1 MATEESLELE
11 IEASAKKA
19 NAALDSLIK
28 KLGAVSSA
36 IGGVDT
42 SALGNFAKNING
54 IAKNGGL
61 KDAKAAIDGIDK
73 SVKNLGKRK
82 TKVNVDTKTGMAAIS
97 ALQEKFSEI
106 GKDAK
111 FDGST
116 VQLQKEYD
124 KLSAKLDNLAEK
136 EKKAL
141 ATGSASTGKSSFVNM
156 QYDIAETINKMD
168 ALSKKMKE
176 MATSQKQI
184 QINRSDNGGL
194 KDTKASQPKTS
205 YIPKSAVGYSDSLMQ
220 TIEETKKAEKSAN
233 EYGDALNNAKQRLKE
248 LSSQG
253 YSAGDKEWNDAYLA
267 VEKLN
272 KKVNDYKEELKS
284 GLNPNLDGISRYTA
298 MVQDAKSYL
307 SSVEQS
313 GLGMGTSEWDTAY
326 MALAKVTDEAKRYKA
341 ALNQKAK
348 GITTDITETDS
359 LDAKVSKLR
368 ANLKKM
374 QSAGIGF
381 GNEGFDKSYQELVKA
396 ESELKTYKKT
406 LNDTGKDA
414 GSFQKRMIASFS
426 NIGKNIKASSASI
439 GSFFSKIKSGFSSQ
453 RKLSSGFGGIASK
466 LTKLVIGVNAAK
478 GAFNGLKSAMDYS
491 SNLTEVQNVV
501 DVGFGKYKSKIED
514 LAKTSIQDY
523 GMSELTAKQI
533 AGRFQ
538 AMGTAVGFSQKK
550 MSGMSVELT
559 KLSADM
565 ASFYNE
571 DQEKV
576 AKSLQ
581 SVFTGTTM
589 PLRKYGID
597 LTQATL
603 QEWAHK
609 QGIDANI
616 KSMSQ
621 AEKTMLRY
629 QYVISQTGAAQG
641 DFARTSNTWANQT
654 RMLKQNFQQLGSTIG
669 QIAINAFKPFVK
681 AMNGTLVQLDKF
693 AKSARDA
700 LGKIF
705 GWEYEEGGGV
715 TQTYKDDM
723 EDAADG
729 ANDTADAT
737 KKATKA
743 QKEFNKQLQ
752 GFDRL
757 NNLTSSKSK
766 DNDGTGK
773 GSGTSVGELSNI
785 GSGSGGK
792 WKQKDSIFKKFESD
806 IDTLEKLGKKIS
818 TTLSKAMEDIDW
830 KSIYQKA
837 AGFGTGLASFLNG
850 LFAGDEGARLFSNLG
865 KTIANSLNTALTG
878 LNSFATTF
886 KWDEFGRNL
895 GLGINGFFTSWNAGL
910 TASTFNNF
918 VNGILNSMIS
928 AINRTDWSLIAKRIG
943 QLISDIDASGI
954 GENFGKL
961 VDSIVNA
968 IYTLVSKKQTW
979 KDLGTKI
986 SDGINGFFKG
996 FGKSGW
1002 KKLGK
1007 SISSTFSGIATTLT
1021 TALDGVDWKNIGQ
1034 CIGNFLSGIDF
1045 RKVALDFGKLAIA
1058 IGKAI
1063 GKAIKGS
1070 METAPIETAIIGII
1084 ATLKF
1089 TGLGKIAFKTLSKK
1103 IMKKIAESVGAE
1115 TVTVKAI
1122 TTAIG
1127 GSIGTAFKAVPTL
1140 LTSDA
1145 TLLGAGTALE
1155 IGATIFTAVLA
1166 GLAAAFAGFH
1176 LGKWIGDKL
1185 VSDDMKQYKYD
1196 FKFKDLFT
1204 YDPKEWA
1211 QGIKDWWGDVTGK
1224 NETEGGAGHSFDVKY
1239 KVDTSAINKAD
1250 KSLKKTRTV
1259 TTKLKAEKAPDF
1271 VDGYKKY
1278 FQLQNKTIKANLK
1291 MIGDIEKL
1299 REMSKNP
1306 LLTDK
1311 GKANAIK
1318 KTVELEVKLKQK
1330 NGKALQIDESTL
1342 NVLNNISKKADGG
1355 IFSGGKWR
1363 SIKGYANGGS
1373 PEMGQLFRA
1382 REAGPELVGTINRHT
1397 AVMNNDQI
1405 VASVS
1410 DGVFNAL
1417 NPVLTKMVVA
1427 INKMNSAGKGQAL
1440 YVEGVSDG
1448 DIVRITTDAN
1458 EKFKKTNG
1466 RPLYA

>member
-82 TKVNVDTKTGMAAIS
+82 TKVNVDTKTGMSAIS

-111 FDGST
+111 FEGST
-116 VQLQKEYD
+116 VQLQKEYE
-124 KLSAKLDNLAEK
+124 KLSAKLDNLSEK

-168 ALSKKMKE
+168 VLSKKMKE

-184 QINRSDNGGL
+184 QINRSDNGGI
-194 KDTKASQPKTS
+194 KDTKSAQPKTS

-220 TIEETKKAEKSAN
+220 TIEETKKAEKSTN

-272 KKVNDYKEELKS
+272 KKVSDYKEELKT

-307 SSVEQS
+307 ASVEQS
-313 GLGMGTSEWDTAY
+313 GLGMGTSEWDAAY
-326 MALAKVTDEAKRYKA
+326 MTLTKVTDEAKRYKA

-348 GITTDITETDS
+348 GITTDIAETDS
-359 LDAKVSKLR
+359 LDAKVRKLR

-406 LNDTGKDA
+406 LNETGKDA
-414 GSFQKRMIASFS
+414 GTFQSRMIAAFS

-439 GSFFSKIKSGFSSQ
+439 GSFFARMKSGFSSQ

-576 AKSLQ
+576 AKSMQ
-581 SVFTGTTM
+581 SVFTGTTQ

-681 AMNGTLVQLDKF
+681 AMNSTLVQLDKF

-715 TQTYKDDM
+715 TQNYKDDM

-757 NNLTSSKSK
+757 NNLTSSKGK
-766 DNDGTGK
+766 DNDGTGN

-850 LFAGDEGARLFSNLG
+850 LFAGGEGARLFSDLG
-865 KTIANSLNTALTG
+865 STIANSLNTVLIG

-886 KWDEFGRNL
+886 SWDEFGRNL
-895 GLGINGFFTSWNAGL
+895 GIGINGFFTTWDAGL
-910 TASTFNNF
+910 TADTFNNMA
-918 VNGILNSMIS
+918 NGVLTAMTSALNRIHW
-928 AINRTDWSLIAKRIG
+928 DLIAKRIG
-943 QLISDIDASGI
+943 ELIKGIDTKGI

-961 VDSIVNA
+961 VNSMVNA
-968 IYTLVSKKQTW
+968 LYTLVSNKETW

-986 SDGINGFFKG
+986 GDGINGFFKG
-996 FGKSGW
+996 FKKSGW

-1007 SISSTFSGIATTLT
+1007 TISNTFSGFSTTIT
-1021 TALDGVDWKNIGQ
+1021 TALNTVDWEYVGQ
-1034 CIGNFLSGIDF
+1034 CIGDFLSGIDF
-1045 RKVALDFGKLAIA
+1045 GKVAIDLAKLALA

-1063 GKAIKGS
+1063 AKAIKGS
-1070 METAPIETAIIGII
+1070 METAPIETSIIGVLAI
-1084 ATLKF
+1084 LKF
-1089 TGLGKIAFKTLSKK
+1089 TGLGKEIFKTLATKV
-1103 IMKKIAESVGAE
+1103 MTKIAEAIGVESVGVGTIAKAAAKGIG
-1115 TVTVKAI
+1115 KAI
-1122 TTAIG
+1122 LKVPSVIG
-1127 GSIGTAFKAVPTL
+1127 SFISSG
-1140 LTSDA
+1140 
-1145 TLLGAGTALE
+1145 
-1155 IGATIFTAVLA
+1155 
-1166 GLAAAFAGFH
+1166 AAATAASIFASVAAAVGAAFLGWN
-1176 LGKWIGDKL
+1176 LGKLIGDAIM
-1185 VSDDMKQYKYD
+1185 SDEQKKYAYK

-1204 YDPKEWA
+1204 YDPEEWKQGLADWWVDVEDYWGNKTLKVKTKFEATKEKVAGWWSNV
-1211 QGIKDWWGDVTGK
+1211 KDWWGDKAISVKSTLATKASEISKWWK
-1224 NETEGGAGHSFDVKY
+1224 NVK
-1239 KVDTSAINKAD
+1239 DWW
-1250 KSLKKTRTV
+1250 
-1259 TTKLKAEKAPDF
+1259 
-1271 VDGYKKY
+1271 
-1278 FQLQNKTIKANLK
+1278 
-1291 MIGDIEKL
+1291 GD
-1299 REMSKNP
+1299 
-1306 LLTDK
+1306 
-1311 GKANAIK
+1311 
-1318 KTVELEVKLKQK
+1318 
-1330 NGKALQIDESTL
+1330 KALKIKSIFSMDTLKSGL
-1342 NVLNNISKKADGG
+1342 NVLIRWINSKIIDNLNKISLKLPKAL
-1355 IFSGGKWR
+1355 GGKTLGFN
-1363 SIKGYANGGS
+1363 INHIATFETGGT
-1373 PEMGQLFRA
+1373 PKMGELFYA
-1382 REAGPELVGTINRHT
+1382 RENGKPELVGRQGRQTKVI
-1397 AVMNNDQI
+1397 NNDQI
-1405 VASVS
+1405 IASTSKGVADAVYN
-1410 DGVFNAL
+1410 VMT
-1417 NPVLTKMVVA
+1417 PVLTSLVVA
-1427 INKMNSAGKGQAL
+1427 INKMNSGNGQAL
-1440 YVEGVSDG
+1440 YVEGVSNG

-1458 EKFKKTNG
+1458 ERFKKTNG

>member
-82 TKVNVDTKTGMAAIS
+82 TKVNVDTKTGMSAIS

-111 FDGST
+111 FEGST
-116 VQLQKEYD
+116 VQLQKEYE
-124 KLSAKLDNLAEK
+124 KLSAKLDNLSEK

-168 ALSKKMKE
+168 VLSKKMKE

-184 QINRSDNGGL
+184 QINRSDNGGI
-194 KDTKASQPKTS
+194 KDTKSAQPKTS

-220 TIEETKKAEKSAN
+220 TIEETKKAEKSTN

-272 KKVNDYKEELKS
+272 KKVSDYKEELKT

-307 SSVEQS
+307 ASVEQS
-313 GLGMGTSEWDTAY
+313 GLGMGTSEWDAAY
-326 MALAKVTDEAKRYKA
+326 MTLTKVTDEAKRYKA

-348 GITTDITETDS
+348 GITTDIAETDS
-359 LDAKVSKLR
+359 LDAKVRKLR

-396 ESELKTYKKT
+396 KSELKTYKKT
-406 LNDTGKDA
+406 LNETGKDA
-414 GSFQKRMIASFS
+414 GTFQSRMIAAFS

-439 GSFFSKIKSGFSSQ
+439 GSFFARMKSGFSSQ

-576 AKSLQ
+576 AKSMQ
-581 SVFTGTTM
+581 SVFTGTTQ

-681 AMNGTLVQLDKF
+681 AMNSTLVQLDKF

-715 TQTYKDDM
+715 TQNYKDDM

-757 NNLTSSKSK
+757 NNLTSSKGK
-766 DNDGTGK
+766 DNDGTGN

-850 LFAGDEGARLFSNLG
+850 LFAGGEGARLFSDLG
-865 KTIANSLNTALTG
+865 STIANSLNTVLIG

-886 KWDEFGRNL
+886 SWDEFGRNL
-895 GLGINGFFTSWNAGL
+895 GIGINGFFTTWDAGL
-910 TASTFNNF
+910 TADTFNNMA
-918 VNGILNSMIS
+918 NGVLTAMTSALNRIHW
-928 AINRTDWSLIAKRIG
+928 DLIAKRIG
-943 QLISDIDASGI
+943 ELIKGIDTKGI

-961 VDSIVNA
+961 VNSMVNA
-968 IYTLVSKKQTW
+968 LYTLVSNKETW

-986 SDGINGFFKG
+986 GDGINGFFKG
-996 FGKSGW
+996 FKKSGW

-1007 SISSTFSGIATTLT
+1007 TISNTFSGFSTTIT
-1021 TALDGVDWKNIGQ
+1021 TALNTVDWEYVGQ
-1034 CIGNFLSGIDF
+1034 CIGDFLSGIDF
-1045 RKVALDFGKLAIA
+1045 GKVAIDLAKLALA

-1063 GKAIKGS
+1063 AKAIKGS
-1070 METAPIETAIIGII
+1070 METAPIETSIIGVLAI
-1084 ATLKF
+1084 LKF
-1089 TGLGKIAFKTLSKK
+1089 TGLGKEIFKTLATKV
-1103 IMKKIAESVGAE
+1103 MTKIAEAIGVESVGVGTIAKAAAKGIG
-1115 TVTVKAI
+1115 KAI
-1122 TTAIG
+1122 LKVPSVIG
-1127 GSIGTAFKAVPTL
+1127 SFISSG
-1140 LTSDA
+1140 
-1145 TLLGAGTALE
+1145 
-1155 IGATIFTAVLA
+1155 
-1166 GLAAAFAGFH
+1166 AAATAASIFASVAAAVGAAFLGWN
-1176 LGKWIGDKL
+1176 LGKLIGDAIM
-1185 VSDDMKQYKYD
+1185 SDEQKKYAYK

-1204 YDPKEWA
+1204 YDPEEWKQGLADWWVDVEDYWGNKTLKVKTKFEATKEKVAGWWSNV
-1211 QGIKDWWGDVTGK
+1211 KDWWGDKAISVKSTLATKASEISKWWK
-1224 NETEGGAGHSFDVKY
+1224 NVK
-1239 KVDTSAINKAD
+1239 DWW
-1250 KSLKKTRTV
+1250 
-1259 TTKLKAEKAPDF
+1259 
-1271 VDGYKKY
+1271 
-1278 FQLQNKTIKANLK
+1278 
-1291 MIGDIEKL
+1291 GD
-1299 REMSKNP
+1299 
-1306 LLTDK
+1306 
-1311 GKANAIK
+1311 
-1318 KTVELEVKLKQK
+1318 
-1330 NGKALQIDESTL
+1330 KALKIKSIFSMDTLKSGL
-1342 NVLNNISKKADGG
+1342 NVLIRWINSKIIDNLNKISLKLPKAL
-1355 IFSGGKWR
+1355 GGKTLGFN
-1363 SIKGYANGGS
+1363 INHIATFETGGT
-1373 PEMGQLFRA
+1373 PKMGELFYA
-1382 REAGPELVGTINRHT
+1382 RENGKPELVGRQGRQTKVI
-1397 AVMNNDQI
+1397 NNDQI
-1405 VASVS
+1405 IASTSKGVADAVYN
-1410 DGVFNAL
+1410 VMT
-1417 NPVLTKMVVA
+1417 PVLTSLVVA
-1427 INKMNSAGKGQAL
+1427 INKMNSGNGQAL
-1440 YVEGVSDG
+1440 YVEGVSNG

-1458 EKFKKTNG
+1458 ERFKKTNG

>member
-82 TKVNVDTKTGMAAIS
+82 TKVNVDTKTGMSAIS

-111 FDGST
+111 FEGST
-116 VQLQKEYD
+116 VQLQKEYE
-124 KLSAKLDNLAEK
+124 KLSAKLDNLSEK

-168 ALSKKMKE
+168 VLSKKMKE

-184 QINRSDNGGL
+184 QINRSDNGGI
-194 KDTKASQPKTS
+194 KDTKSAQPKTS

-220 TIEETKKAEKSAN
+220 TIEETKKAEKSTN

-272 KKVNDYKEELKS
+272 KKVSDYKEELKT

-307 SSVEQS
+307 ASVEQS
-313 GLGMGTSEWDTAY
+313 GLGMGTSEWDAAY
-326 MALAKVTDEAKRYKA
+326 MTLTKVTDEAKRYKA

-348 GITTDITETDS
+348 GITTDIAETDS
-359 LDAKVSKLR
+359 LDAKVRKLR

-406 LNDTGKDA
+406 LNETGKDA
-414 GSFQKRMIASFS
+414 GTFQSRMIAAFS

-439 GSFFSKIKSGFSSQ
+439 GSFFARMKSGFSSQ

-576 AKSLQ
+576 AKSMQ
-581 SVFTGTTM
+581 SVFTGTTQ

-681 AMNGTLVQLDKF
+681 AMNSTLVQLDKF

-715 TQTYKDDM
+715 TQNYKDDM

-757 NNLTSSKSK
+757 NNLTSSKGK
-766 DNDGTGK
+766 DNDGTGN

-850 LFAGDEGARLFSNLG
+850 LFAGGEGARLFSDLG
-865 KTIANSLNTALTG
+865 STIANSLNTVLTG

-886 KWDEFGRNL
+886 SWGEFGRNL
-895 GLGINGFFTSWNAGL
+895 GIGINGFFTTWDAGL
-910 TASTFNNF
+910 TADTFNNMA
-918 VNGILNSMIS
+918 NGVLTAITSALNRIHW
-928 AINRTDWSLIAKRIG
+928 DLIAKRIG
-943 QLISDIDASGI
+943 ELIKGIDTKGI

-961 VDSIVNA
+961 VNSMVNA
-968 IYTLVSKKQTW
+968 LYTLVSNKETW

-986 SDGINGFFKG
+986 GDGINGFFKG

-1007 SISSTFSGIATTLT
+1007 TISNTFSGFVTTIT
-1021 TALDGVDWKNIGQ
+1021 TALNTVDWDYVGQ
-1034 CIGNFLSGIDF
+1034 CIGDFLSGIDF
-1045 RKVALDFGKLAIA
+1045 GKVAIDLAKLALA

-1063 GKAIKGS
+1063 AKAIKGS
-1070 METAPIETAIIGII
+1070 METAPIETSIIGIFGI
-1084 ATLKF
+1084 LKF
-1089 TGLGKIAFKTLSKK
+1089 TGLGKTIFKTLATKV
-1103 IMKKIAESVGAE
+1103 MTKIAEAIGVESVGVGTIAKAAAKGIG
-1115 TVTVKAI
+1115 KAI
-1122 TTAIG
+1122 TKVPSVIGTFISSGAAATAASILASVAAAVGAAFVGWNIGKAIG
-1127 GSIGTAFKAVPTL
+1127 EAIM
-1140 LTSDA
+1140 SDEQKKYA
-1145 TLLGAGTALE
+1145 
-1155 IGATIFTAVLA
+1155 
-1166 GLAAAFAGFH
+1166 
-1176 LGKWIGDKL
+1176 
-1185 VSDDMKQYKYD
+1185 YK

-1204 YDPKEWA
+1204 YSPEEWKQGLADWWVDVEDYWGKKTLKVKTKFEATKEKVAGWWSNV
-1211 QGIKDWWGDVTGK
+1211 KDWWGDKAVSVKSKLSTKASEISKWWK
-1224 NETEGGAGHSFDVKY
+1224 NVKDWWGD
-1239 KVDTSAINKAD
+1239 KALKIKSIFSMDTLKSGINALIRWINSKIID
-1250 KSLKKTRTV
+1250 NLNKISLKLPKALGGKTLGFNINHIATFENGG
-1259 TTKLKAEKAPDF
+1259 TP
-1271 VDGYKKY
+1271 
-1278 FQLQNKTIKANLK
+1278 K
-1291 MIGDIEKL
+1291 MGEL
-1299 REMSKNP
+1299 FYARE
-1306 LLTDK
+1306 
-1311 GKANAIK
+1311 
-1318 KTVELEVKLKQK
+1318 
-1330 NGKALQIDESTL
+1330 NGK
-1342 NVLNNISKKADGG
+1342 
-1355 IFSGGKWR
+1355 
-1363 SIKGYANGGS
+1363 
-1373 PEMGQLFRA
+1373 
-1382 REAGPELVGTINRHT
+1382 PELVGRQGNRT
-1397 AVMNNDQI
+1397 KVINNDQI
-1405 VASVS
+1405 IASTSKGVADAVYN
-1410 DGVFNAL
+1410 VMT
-1417 NPVLTKMVVA
+1417 PVLTSLVVA
-1427 INKMNSAGKGQAL
+1427 INKMNSGNGQAL

-1458 EKFKKTNG
+1458 ERFKKSNG

>member
-61 KDAKAAIDGIDK
+61 KDTKAAIDGIDK

-124 KLSAKLDNLAEK
+124 KLSTKLDNLAEK

-141 ATGSASTGKSSFVNM
+141 ATGSASTGKSSFVNL

-168 ALSKKMKE
+168 ALSRKMKE

-194 KDTKASQPKTS
+194 KDTKAAQPKTS

-267 VEKLN
+267 VEKLD
-272 KKVNDYKEELKS
+272 KKVSDYKEELKT

-307 SSVEQS
+307 ASVEQS

-414 GSFQKRMIASFS
+414 GSFQKRMIAAFS

-439 GSFFSKIKSGFSSQ
+439 GSFFSRIKNGFSSQ

-681 AMNGTLVQLDKF
+681 AMNSTLVQLDKF

-705 GWEYEEGGGV
+705 GWEYKEGGGV
-715 TQTYKDDM
+715 TQNYKDDM

-757 NNLTSSKSK
+757 NNLTSSKGK
-766 DNDGTGK
+766 DNDGTGN
-773 GSGTSVGELSNI
+773 GSGTSVGDLSNI

-818 TTLSKAMEDIDW
+818 TTLSNAMEDIDW

-850 LFAGDEGARLFSNLG
+850 LFAGGEGARLFSDLG
-865 KTIANSLNTALTG
+865 GTIANSLNTVLTG

-886 KWDEFGRNL
+886 SWDEFGRNF
-895 GLGINGFFTSWNAGL
+895 GIGINGFFTTWDAGL
-910 TASTFNNF
+910 TADTFNNMA
-918 VNGILNSMIS
+918 NGVLTAMTSALNRIHW
-928 AINRTDWSLIAKRIG
+928 DLIAKRIG
-943 QLISDIDASGI
+943 ELIKGIDTKGI

-961 VDSIVNA
+961 VNSMVNA
-968 IYTLVSKKQTW
+968 LYTLVSNKETW

-986 SDGINGFFKG
+986 GDGINGFFKG

-1007 SISSTFSGIATTLT
+1007 TISNTFSGFVTTIT
-1021 TALDGVDWKNIGQ
+1021 TALNTVDWDYVGQ
-1034 CIGNFLSGIDF
+1034 CIGDFLSGIDF
-1045 RKVALDFGKLAIA
+1045 GKVAIDLAKLALA

-1063 GKAIKGS
+1063 AKAIKGS
-1070 METAPIETAIIGII
+1070 METAPIETSIIGVLAI
-1084 ATLKF
+1084 LKF
-1089 TGLGKIAFKTLSKK
+1089 TGLGKEIFKTLATKV
-1103 IMKKIAESVGAE
+1103 MTKIAEAIGVESVGVGTIAKAAAKGIG
-1115 TVTVKAI
+1115 KAI
-1122 TTAIG
+1122 LKVPSVIG
-1127 GSIGTAFKAVPTL
+1127 SFISSG
-1140 LTSDA
+1140 
-1145 TLLGAGTALE
+1145 
-1155 IGATIFTAVLA
+1155 
-1166 GLAAAFAGFH
+1166 AAATAASIFASVAAAVGAAFLGWN
-1176 LGKWIGDKL
+1176 LGKLIGDAIM
-1185 VSDDMKQYKYD
+1185 SDEQKKYAYK

-1204 YDPKEWA
+1204 YDPEEWKQGLADWWVDVEDYWGNKTLKVKTKFEATKEKVAGWWSNV
-1211 QGIKDWWGDVTGK
+1211 KDWWGDKAVSVKSKLSTKASEISKWWK
-1224 NETEGGAGHSFDVKY
+1224 NVKDWWGD
-1239 KVDTSAINKAD
+1239 KALKIKSIFSMDTLKSGINALIRWINSKIID
-1250 KSLKKTRTV
+1250 NLNKISLK
-1259 TTKLKAEKAPDF
+1259 LPKALGGGTLGFNINHIATFETGGTP
-1271 VDGYKKY
+1271 
-1278 FQLQNKTIKANLK
+1278 K
-1291 MIGDIEKL
+1291 MGEL
-1299 REMSKNP
+1299 FYARE
-1306 LLTDK
+1306 
-1311 GKANAIK
+1311 
-1318 KTVELEVKLKQK
+1318 
-1330 NGKALQIDESTL
+1330 NGK
-1342 NVLNNISKKADGG
+1342 
-1355 IFSGGKWR
+1355 
-1363 SIKGYANGGS
+1363 
-1373 PEMGQLFRA
+1373 
-1382 REAGPELVGTINRHT
+1382 PELVGRQGNRT
-1397 AVMNNDQI
+1397 KVINNDQI
-1405 VASVS
+1405 IASTSKGVADAVYN
-1410 DGVFNAL
+1410 VMT
-1417 NPVLTKMVVA
+1417 PVLTSLVVA
-1427 INKMNSAGKGQAL
+1427 INKMNSGNGQAL

-1458 EKFKKTNG
+1458 ERFKKSNG

>member
-36 IGGVDT
+36 IGGVNT

-61 KDAKAAIDGIDK
+61 KDTKVAIDGIDK

-124 KLSAKLDNLAEK
+124 KLSAKLDNLSEK

-168 ALSKKMKE
+168 VLSKKMKE
-176 MATSQKQI
+176 MATSQKKI

-194 KDTKASQPKTS
+194 KDTKAAQPKTS
-205 YIPKSAVGYSDSLMQ
+205 YIPQSAVGYSDSLMQ
-220 TIEETKKAEKSAN
+220 TIEETKKAEKSTN

-267 VEKLN
+267 VEKLE
-272 KKVNDYKEELKS
+272 KKVSDYKEELKT

-307 SSVEQS
+307 ASVEQS
-313 GLGMGTSEWDTAY
+313 GFGMGTSEWDAAY
-326 MALAKVTDEAKRYKA
+326 MALTKVTDEAKRYKS

-348 GITTDITETDS
+348 GITTDIAETDS

-414 GSFQKRMIASFS
+414 GTFQSRMIAAFS

-439 GSFFSKIKSGFSSQ
+439 GSFFARIKSGFSSQ

-466 LTKLVIGVNAAK
+466 LTKLVVGVNIAK
-478 GAFNGLKSAMDYS
+478 QAFNGLKSAMDYS

-523 GMSELTAKQI
+523 GMSELTEKQI

-538 AMGTAVGFSQKK
+538 AMGAAVGFSQKK

-576 AKSLQ
+576 AKSMQ
-581 SVFTGTTM
+581 SVFTGTTQ

-603 QEWAHK
+603 EEWAHK
-609 QGIDANI
+609 QGVEADM

-681 AMNGTLVQLDKF
+681 AMNSTLVQLDKF

-715 TQTYKDDM
+715 TQNYKDDM

-729 ANDTADAT
+729 ANDTADAN

-757 NNLTSSKSK
+757 NNLTSSKDK

-792 WKQKDSIFKKFESD
+792 WKQKDSVFKKFESD
-806 IDTLEKLGKKIS
+806 IDTLEKLGKKIADA
-818 TTLSKAMEDIDW
+818 LSKAME
-830 KSIYQKA
+830 SIPWDEIYEKA
-837 AGFGTGLASFLNG
+837 KGFGSGLASFLNG
-850 LFAGDEGARLFSNLG
+850 LFAGDSGKRLFKDLG
-865 KTIANSLNTALTG
+865 KTIASAINTSMYALLEFAKTYDWKSFG
-878 LNSFATTF
+878 ENLAAGINSFFTT
-886 KWDEFGRNL
+886 WDAGLTADTFNAWANGVLDAMIAAVTGISWKEIAQKIADLIAGIDAKGIMWRVGKLANGLVNAFYDLVSNEDTWTNL
-895 GLGINGFFTSWNAGL
+895 GTKIADGINGFFTGMGN
-910 TASTFNNF
+910 
-918 VNGILNSMIS
+918 
-928 AINRTDWSLIAKRIG
+928 D
-943 QLISDIDASGI
+943 
-954 GENFGKL
+954 
-961 VDSIVNA
+961 
-968 IYTLVSKKQTW
+968 
-979 KDLGTKI
+979 
-986 SDGINGFFKG
+986 
-996 FGKSGW
+996 GW
-1002 KKLGK
+1002 KKLGN
-1007 SISSTFSGIATTLT
+1007 SISKTISGFATAIT
-1021 TALDGVDWKNIGQ
+1021 TALKKVKWEKVGQAIGSF
-1034 CIGNFLSGIDF
+1034 ISGI
-1045 RKVALDFGKLAIA
+1045 KFGKIAFNLLKLAKALATAIA
-1058 IGKAI
+1058 
-1063 GKAIKGS
+1063 KAIKGS
-1070 METAPIETAIIGII
+1070 METAPIETALIGVF
-1084 ATLKF
+1084 ALLKF
-1089 TGLGKIAFKTLSKK
+1089 TGLGKWVFSKLASK
-1103 IMKKIAESVGAE
+1103 VMKKIALSLGAE
-1115 TVTVKAI
+1115 EATKA
-1122 TTAIG
+1122 G
-1127 GSIGTAFKAVPTL
+1127 IGTAIAKSVGGAVSKVPAAIGTFM
-1140 LTSDA
+1140 SSGAAA
-1145 TLLGAGTALE
+1145 TAASVLGGVVAAL
-1155 IGATIFTAVLA
+1155 G
-1166 GLAAAFAGFH
+1166 AAFAGFH

-1211 QGIKDWWGDVTGK
+1211 QGIKDWWKDATGQ
-1224 NETEGGAGHSFDVKY
+1224 NEEEGGGGHSFDVKY
-1239 KVDTSAINKAD
+1239 KVDASAVNKAD
-1250 KSLKKTRTV
+1250 ESLKKTRTV
-1259 TTKLKAEKAPDF
+1259 TTKLKAEKSPDF

-1278 FQLQNKTIKANLK
+1278 FQLQNRTIKANLK

-1311 GKANAIK
+1311 GKANTIK

-1342 NVLNNISKKADGG
+1342 NLLNNISKKADGG

-1427 INKMNSAGKGQAL
+1427 INKMNSGGKGQAL

-1458 EKFKKTNG
+1458 ERFKKTNG

>member
-11 IEASAKKA
+11 IEASAKRA

-82 TKVNVDTKTGMAAIS
+82 TKVNVDVKTGMDAIS
-97 ALQEKFSEI
+97 ELQKKFADI
-106 GKDAK
+106 GKDTN
-111 FDGST
+111 FSGST
-116 VQLQKEYD
+116 SELQKEYD
-124 KLSAKLDNLAEK
+124 KLSTKLDKLSEK
-136 EKKAL
+136 EQKAL
-141 ATGSASTGKSSFVNM
+141 ATGTASTGKNAFVSL
-156 QYDIAETINKMD
+156 QYDIADTLNKMD
-168 ALSKKMKE
+168 VLSAKIKSV
-176 MATSQKQI
+176 TSA
-184 QINRSDNGGL
+184 NGGL
-194 KDTKASQPKTS
+194 GDKFKIIRTDYSPKETTTPTINTENATKAVETVKKSIESIPEAARYSVEKSQQ
-205 YIPKSAVGYSDSLMQ
+205 SLM
-220 TIEETKKAEKSAN
+220 EALAAVHKAEDGVSRYDKAISDAKAN
-233 EYGDALNNAKQRLKE
+233 
-248 LSSQG
+248 
-253 YSAGDKEWNDAYLA
+253 LA
-267 VEKLN
+267 NVEK
-272 KKVNDYKEELKS
+272 
-284 GLNPNLDGISRYTA
+284 
-298 MVQDAKSYL
+298 
-307 SSVEQS
+307 S
-313 GLGMGTSEWDTAY
+313 GLGMGTSEWDSAY
-326 MALAKVTDEAKRYKA
+326 IALQKVTDEAKRYKA
-341 ALNQKAK
+341 ALNQKSV
-348 GITTDITETDS
+348 GITSDIKETDS
-359 LDAKVSKLR
+359 LDAKVGKLR

-381 GNEGFDKSYQELVKA
+381 GNKGFDKSYQELVKA

-414 GSFQKRMIASFS
+414 GSFQKRMISAFS

-439 GSFFSKIKSGFSSQ
+439 GSFFSRIKNGFSSQ

-478 GAFNGLKSAMDYS
+478 GAFSGLKSAMDYS

-538 AMGTAVGFSQKK
+538 AMGTAIGFSQKK
-550 MSGMSVELT
+550 MSGMSTELT

-565 ASFYNE
+565 ASFYNVNQE
-571 DQEKV
+571 DV
-576 AKSLQ
+576 AKSMQ

-629 QYVISQTGAAQG
+629 QYVMSQTGAAQG

-654 RMLKQNFQQLGSTIG
+654 RMLQQNFQQLGSTIG

-681 AMNGTLVQLDKF
+681 AMNSTLIQLDKF

-715 TQTYKDDM
+715 TQNYKDDM

-757 NNLTSSKSK
+757 NNLTSSKGK
-766 DNDGTGK
+766 DNDGDRK

-818 TTLSKAMEDIDW
+818 DTLSKAMESIDW
-830 KSIYQKA
+830 KSIYEKA

-850 LFAGDEGARLFSNLG
+850 LFAGGEGARLFSDLG
-865 KTIANSLNTALTG
+865 STIANSMNTVLTG

-886 KWDEFGRNL
+886 SWDEFGRNL
-895 GLGINGFFTSWNAGL
+895 GIGINGFFTTWDAGL
-910 TASTFNNF
+910 TADAFNNMA
-918 VNGILNSMIS
+918 NGVLTAMKSALNRIHW
-928 AINRTDWSLIAKRIG
+928 DLIAKRIG
-943 QLISDIDASGI
+943 ELIKGIDTKGI

-961 VDSIVNA
+961 VNSMVNA
-968 IYTLVSKKQTW
+968 LYTLVSNKETW

-986 SDGINGFFKG
+986 GDGINGFFKG

-1007 SISSTFSGIATTLT
+1007 TISNTFSGFVTTIT
-1021 TALDGVDWKNIGQ
+1021 TALNTVDWDYVGQ
-1034 CIGNFLSGIDF
+1034 CIGDFLSGIDF
-1045 RKVALDFGKLAIA
+1045 GKVAIDLAKLALA
-1058 IGKAI
+1058 MGKAI
-1063 GKAIKGS
+1063 AKAIKGS
-1070 METAPIETAIIGII
+1070 METAPIETSIIGIFGI
-1084 ATLKF
+1084 LKF
-1089 TGLGKIAFKTLSKK
+1089 TGLGKTIFKTLATKV
-1103 IMKKIAESVGAE
+1103 MTKIAEAIGVESVGVGTIAKAAAKGIG
-1115 TVTVKAI
+1115 KAI
-1122 TTAIG
+1122 TKVPSVIGTFISSGAAATAASILASVAAAVGAAFVGWNIGKAIG
-1127 GSIGTAFKAVPTL
+1127 EAIM
-1140 LTSDA
+1140 SDEQKKYA
-1145 TLLGAGTALE
+1145 
-1155 IGATIFTAVLA
+1155 
-1166 GLAAAFAGFH
+1166 
-1176 LGKWIGDKL
+1176 
-1185 VSDDMKQYKYD
+1185 YK

-1204 YDPKEWA
+1204 YSPEEWKQGLADWWVDVEDYWGKKTLKVKTKFEATKEKVAVWWSNV
-1211 QGIKDWWGDVTGK
+1211 KDWWGDKAVSVKSKLSTKANDLSKWWK
-1224 NETEGGAGHSFDVKY
+1224 NVKDWWGD
-1239 KVDTSAINKAD
+1239 KALKIKSIFSMDTLKSGINTLIGWINSKIID
-1250 KSLKKTRTV
+1250 NLNKISLKLPKALGGKTLGFNINHIATFE
-1259 TTKLKAEKAPDF
+1259 TGGTP
-1271 VDGYKKY
+1271 
-1278 FQLQNKTIKANLK
+1278 K
-1291 MIGDIEKL
+1291 MGEL
-1299 REMSKNP
+1299 FYARE
-1306 LLTDK
+1306 
-1311 GKANAIK
+1311 
-1318 KTVELEVKLKQK
+1318 
-1330 NGKALQIDESTL
+1330 NGK
-1342 NVLNNISKKADGG
+1342 
-1355 IFSGGKWR
+1355 
-1363 SIKGYANGGS
+1363 
-1373 PEMGQLFRA
+1373 
-1382 REAGPELVGTINRHT
+1382 PELVGRQGNRT
-1397 AVMNNDQI
+1397 KVINNDQI
-1405 VASVS
+1405 IASTSKGVADAVYN
-1410 DGVFNAL
+1410 VMT
-1417 NPVLTKMVVA
+1417 PVLTSLVVA
-1427 INKMNSAGKGQAL
+1427 INKMNSGNSQAL

-1458 EKFKKTNG
+1458 ERFKKTNG

>member
-73 SVKNLGKRK
+73 SVKNLEKRK

-111 FDGST
+111 FEGST

-194 KDTKASQPKTS
+194 KDTKAAQPKTS

-220 TIEETKKAEKSAN
+220 TIEETKKAEKSTN

-248 LSSQG
+248 LSIQG

-267 VEKLN
+267 VEKLD
-272 KKVNDYKEELKS
+272 KKVSDYKEELKS

-307 SSVEQS
+307 ASVEQS

-348 GITTDITETDS
+348 GITTDIAETDS

-381 GNEGFDKSYQELVKA
+381 GNKGFDKSYQELVKA

-414 GSFQKRMIASFS
+414 GSFQKRMIAAFS

-439 GSFFSKIKSGFSSQ
+439 GSFFSRIKNGFSSQ

-681 AMNGTLVQLDKF
+681 AMNSTLVQLDKF

-705 GWEYEEGGGV
+705 GWEYEEGGGI
-715 TQTYKDDM
+715 TQNYKDDM

-757 NNLTSSKSK
+757 NNLTSSKGK
-766 DNDGTGK
+766 DNDGTGN

-850 LFAGDEGARLFSNLG
+850 LFAGGEGARLFSNLG
-865 KTIANSLNTALTG
+865 STIANSLNTALTG

-886 KWDEFGRNL
+886 NWDEFGRNL
-895 GLGINGFFTSWNAGL
+895 GIGINGFFTTWDAGL
-910 TASTFNNF
+910 TADAFNNMA
-918 VNGILNSMIS
+918 NGVLTAMTSALNRIHW
-928 AINRTDWSLIAKRIG
+928 DLIAKRIG
-943 QLISDIDASGI
+943 ELIKGIDTKGI

-961 VDSIVNA
+961 VNSMVNA
-968 IYTLVSKKQTW
+968 LYTLVSNKETW

-986 SDGINGFFKG
+986 GDGINGFFKG

-1007 SISSTFSGIATTLT
+1007 TISNTFSGFVTTIT
-1021 TALDGVDWKNIGQ
+1021 TALNTVDWDYVGQ
-1034 CIGNFLSGIDF
+1034 CIGDFLSGIDF
-1045 RKVALDFGKLAIA
+1045 GKVAIDLAKLALA

-1063 GKAIKGS
+1063 AKAIKGS
-1070 METAPIETAIIGII
+1070 METAPIETSIIGVLAI
-1084 ATLKF
+1084 LKF
-1089 TGLGKIAFKTLSKK
+1089 TGLGKEIFKTLATKV
-1103 IMKKIAESVGAE
+1103 MTKIAEAIGVESVGVGTIAKAAAKGIG
-1115 TVTVKAI
+1115 KAI
-1122 TTAIG
+1122 LKVPSVIG
-1127 GSIGTAFKAVPTL
+1127 SFISSG
-1140 LTSDA
+1140 
-1145 TLLGAGTALE
+1145 
-1155 IGATIFTAVLA
+1155 
-1166 GLAAAFAGFH
+1166 AAATAASIFASVAAAVGAAFLGWN
-1176 LGKWIGDKL
+1176 LGKLIGDAIM
-1185 VSDDMKQYKYD
+1185 SDEQKKYAYK

-1204 YDPKEWA
+1204 YDPEEWKQGLADWWVDVEDYWGNKTLKVKTKFEATKEKVAGWWSNV
-1211 QGIKDWWGDVTGK
+1211 KDWWGDKAVSVKSKLSTKASEISKWWK
-1224 NETEGGAGHSFDVKY
+1224 NVKDWWGD
-1239 KVDTSAINKAD
+1239 KALKIKSIFSMDTLKSGINALIRWINSKIID
-1250 KSLKKTRTV
+1250 NLNKISLK
-1259 TTKLKAEKAPDF
+1259 LPKALGGGTLGFNINHIATFETGGTP
-1271 VDGYKKY
+1271 
-1278 FQLQNKTIKANLK
+1278 K
-1291 MIGDIEKL
+1291 MGEL
-1299 REMSKNP
+1299 FYARE
-1306 LLTDK
+1306 
-1311 GKANAIK
+1311 
-1318 KTVELEVKLKQK
+1318 
-1330 NGKALQIDESTL
+1330 NGK
-1342 NVLNNISKKADGG
+1342 
-1355 IFSGGKWR
+1355 
-1363 SIKGYANGGS
+1363 
-1373 PEMGQLFRA
+1373 
-1382 REAGPELVGTINRHT
+1382 PELVGRQGNRT
-1397 AVMNNDQI
+1397 KVINNDQI
-1405 VASVS
+1405 IASTSKGVADAVYN
-1410 DGVFNAL
+1410 VMT
-1417 NPVLTKMVVA
+1417 PVLTSLVVA
-1427 INKMNSAGKGQAL
+1427 INKMNSGNGQAL

-1458 EKFKKTNG
+1458 ERFKKTNG

>member
-1 MATEESLELE
+1 MATKESLELE

-61 KDAKAAIDGIDK
+61 KDAKSAIDGIDK

-116 VQLQKEYD
+116 VQLQKEYE
-124 KLSAKLDNLAEK
+124 KLSSKLDNLAEK

-168 ALSKKMKE
+168 ALSRKMKE

-184 QINRSDNGGL
+184 QINRGDNGGL
-194 KDTKASQPKTS
+194 KDTKAAQPKTS

-220 TIEETKKAEKSAN
+220 TIEETKKAEKSTN

-267 VEKLN
+267 VEKLD
-272 KKVNDYKEELKS
+272 KKVSDYKEELKS

-307 SSVEQS
+307 ASVEQS

-326 MALAKVTDEAKRYKA
+326 MALAKVTDEAKRYKS

-348 GITTDITETDS
+348 GITADIAETDS

-414 GSFQKRMIASFS
+414 GSFQKRMIAAFS

-439 GSFFSKIKSGFSSQ
+439 GSFFAKIKSGFSSQ

-576 AKSLQ
+576 AKSMQ
-581 SVFTGTTM
+581 SVFTGTTQ

-681 AMNGTLVQLDKF
+681 AMNSTLVQLDKF

-757 NNLTSSKSK
+757 NNLTSSKDK
-766 DNDGTGK
+766 DNDGAEK

-850 LFAGDEGARLFSNLG
+850 LFAGGEGARLFSDLG
-865 KTIANSLNTALTG
+865 STIANSLNTVFTG

-886 KWDEFGRNL
+886 SWDEFGRNL
-895 GLGINGFFTSWNAGL
+895 GIGINGFFTTWDAGL
-910 TASTFNNF
+910 TADTFNNM
-918 VNGILNSMIS
+918 VNGVLAAMIS
-928 AINRTDWSLIAKRIG
+928 ALNRIHWDLIAKRIG
-943 QLISDIDASGI
+943 ELIKGIDAKGI

-961 VDSIVNA
+961 VNSMVNA
-968 IYTLVSKKQTW
+968 LYTLVSNKETW

-986 SDGINGFFKG
+986 GDGINGFFKG

-1007 SISSTFSGIATTLT
+1007 TISNTFSGFVTTIT
-1021 TALDGVDWKNIGQ
+1021 TALNTVDWDYVGQ
-1034 CIGNFLSGIDF
+1034 CIGDFLSGIDF
-1045 RKVALDFGKLAIA
+1045 GKVAIDLAKLALA
-1058 IGKAI
+1058 VGKAI
-1063 GKAIKGS
+1063 AKAIKGS
-1070 METAPIETAIIGII
+1070 METAPIETSIIGIFAI
-1084 ATLKF
+1084 LKF
-1089 TGLGKIAFKTLSKK
+1089 TGLGKTIFKTLATKV
-1103 IMKKIAESVGAE
+1103 MTKIAEAIGVESVGVGTIAKAA
-1115 TVTVKAI
+1115 VKGIGKAI
-1122 TTAIG
+1122 TKVPSVIGTFISSGAAATAASILASVAAAVGAAFVGWNIGKAIG
-1127 GSIGTAFKAVPTL
+1127 EAIM
-1140 LTSDA
+1140 SDEQKKYA
-1145 TLLGAGTALE
+1145 
-1155 IGATIFTAVLA
+1155 
-1166 GLAAAFAGFH
+1166 
-1176 LGKWIGDKL
+1176 
-1185 VSDDMKQYKYD
+1185 YK

-1204 YDPKEWA
+1204 YSPEEWKQGLADWWVDVEDYWGKKTLKVKTKFEATKEKVAGWWSNV
-1211 QGIKDWWGDVTGK
+1211 KDWWGDKAISVKSTLATKASEISKWWK
-1224 NETEGGAGHSFDVKY
+1224 NVK
-1239 KVDTSAINKAD
+1239 DWW
-1250 KSLKKTRTV
+1250 
-1259 TTKLKAEKAPDF
+1259 
-1271 VDGYKKY
+1271 
-1278 FQLQNKTIKANLK
+1278 
-1291 MIGDIEKL
+1291 GD
-1299 REMSKNP
+1299 
-1306 LLTDK
+1306 
-1311 GKANAIK
+1311 
-1318 KTVELEVKLKQK
+1318 
-1330 NGKALQIDESTL
+1330 KALKIKSIFSMDTLKSGL
-1342 NVLNNISKKADGG
+1342 NVLIRWINSKIIDNLNKISLKLPKAL
-1355 IFSGGKWR
+1355 GGKTLGFN
-1363 SIKGYANGGS
+1363 INHIATFETGGT
-1373 PEMGQLFRA
+1373 PKMGELFYA
-1382 REAGPELVGTINRHT
+1382 RENGKPELVGRQGRQTKVI
-1397 AVMNNDQI
+1397 NNDQI
-1405 VASVS
+1405 IASTSKGVADAVYN
-1410 DGVFNAL
+1410 VMT
-1417 NPVLTKMVVA
+1417 PVLTSLVVA
-1427 INKMNSAGKGQAL
+1427 INKINSGNGQAL
-1440 YVEGVSDG
+1440 YVEGVSNG

-1458 EKFKKTNG
+1458 ERFKKTNG

>member
-194 KDTKASQPKTS
+194 KDTKAAQPKTS

-220 TIEETKKAEKSAN
+220 TIEETKKAEKSTN

-267 VEKLN
+267 VEKLD
-272 KKVNDYKEELKS
+272 KKVRDYKEELKS

-307 SSVEQS
+307 ASVEQS

-326 MALAKVTDEAKRYKA
+326 MALAKVTDEAKRYKS

-414 GSFQKRMIASFS
+414 GSFQKRMISAFS

-439 GSFFSKIKSGFSSQ
+439 GSFFSRIKNGFSSQ

-466 LTKLVIGVNAAK
+466 LTKLVIGVNAAN

-681 AMNGTLVQLDKF
+681 AMNSTLVQLDKF

-715 TQTYKDDM
+715 TQNYKDDM

-737 KKATKA
+737 KKATKE

-757 NNLTSSKSK
+757 NNLTSSKGK
-766 DNDGTGK
+766 DNDGTGNGK
-773 GSGTSVGELSNI
+773 GTSVGDLSNI

-818 TTLSKAMEDIDW
+818 TTLSNAMEDIDW

-850 LFAGDEGARLFSNLG
+850 LFAGGEGARLFSDLG
-865 KTIANSLNTALTG
+865 GTIANSLNTALTG

-886 KWDEFGRNL
+886 NWDEFGRNL
-895 GLGINGFFTSWNAGL
+895 GIGINGFFTTWDAGL
-910 TASTFNNF
+910 TADAFNNMS
-918 VNGILNSMIS
+918 NGVLTAMTSALNRIHW
-928 AINRTDWSLIAKRIG
+928 DLIAKRIG
-943 QLISDIDASGI
+943 ELIKGIDTKGI

-961 VDSIVNA
+961 VNSMVNA
-968 IYTLVSKKQTW
+968 LYTLVSNKETW

-986 SDGINGFFKG
+986 GDGINGFFKG

-1007 SISSTFSGIATTLT
+1007 TISNTFSGFVTTIT
-1021 TALDGVDWKNIGQ
+1021 TALNTVDWDYVGQ
-1034 CIGNFLSGIDF
+1034 CIGDFLSGIDF
-1045 RKVALDFGKLAIA
+1045 GKVAIDLAKLALA

-1063 GKAIKGS
+1063 AKAIKGS
-1070 METAPIETAIIGII
+1070 METAPIETSIIGVLAI
-1084 ATLKF
+1084 LKF
-1089 TGLGKIAFKTLSKK
+1089 TGLGKEIFKTLATKV
-1103 IMKKIAESVGAE
+1103 MTKIAEAIGVESVGVGTIAKAAAKGIG
-1115 TVTVKAI
+1115 KAI
-1122 TTAIG
+1122 LKVPSVIG
-1127 GSIGTAFKAVPTL
+1127 SFISSG
-1140 LTSDA
+1140 
-1145 TLLGAGTALE
+1145 
-1155 IGATIFTAVLA
+1155 
-1166 GLAAAFAGFH
+1166 AAATAASIFASVAAAVGAAFLGWN
-1176 LGKWIGDKL
+1176 LGKLIGDAIM
-1185 VSDDMKQYKYD
+1185 SDEQKKYAYK

-1204 YDPKEWA
+1204 YDPEEWKQGLADWWVDVEDYWGNKTLKVKTKFEATKEKVAGWWSNV
-1211 QGIKDWWGDVTGK
+1211 KDWWGDKAVSVKSKLSTKASEISKWWK
-1224 NETEGGAGHSFDVKY
+1224 NVKDWWGD
-1239 KVDTSAINKAD
+1239 KALKIKSIFSMDTLKSGINALIRWINSKIID
-1250 KSLKKTRTV
+1250 NLNKISLK
-1259 TTKLKAEKAPDF
+1259 LPKALGGGTLGFNINHIATFETGGTP
-1271 VDGYKKY
+1271 
-1278 FQLQNKTIKANLK
+1278 K
-1291 MIGDIEKL
+1291 MGEL
-1299 REMSKNP
+1299 FYARE
-1306 LLTDK
+1306 
-1311 GKANAIK
+1311 
-1318 KTVELEVKLKQK
+1318 
-1330 NGKALQIDESTL
+1330 NGK
-1342 NVLNNISKKADGG
+1342 
-1355 IFSGGKWR
+1355 
-1363 SIKGYANGGS
+1363 
-1373 PEMGQLFRA
+1373 
-1382 REAGPELVGTINRHT
+1382 PELVGRQGNRT
-1397 AVMNNDQI
+1397 KVINNDQI
-1405 VASVS
+1405 IASTSKGVADAVYN
-1410 DGVFNAL
+1410 VMT
-1417 NPVLTKMVVA
+1417 PVLTSLVVA
-1427 INKMNSAGKGQAL
+1427 INKMNSGNGQAL

-1458 EKFKKTNG
+1458 ERFKKSNG

>member
-124 KLSAKLDNLAEK
+124 KLSTKLDNLAEK

-194 KDTKASQPKTS
+194 KDTKAAQPKTS

-267 VEKLN
+267 VEKLD
-272 KKVNDYKEELKS
+272 KKVSDYKEELKS

-307 SSVEQS
+307 ASVEQS
-313 GLGMGTSEWDTAY
+313 GLGMGTSEWDAAY

-414 GSFQKRMIASFS
+414 GSFQKRMIAAFS

-439 GSFFSKIKSGFSSQ
+439 GSFFARIKNGFSSQ
-453 RKLSSGFGGIASK
+453 RKLSSGFGGMASK

-576 AKSLQ
+576 AKSMQ
-581 SVFTGTTM
+581 SVFTGTTQ

-681 AMNGTLVQLDKF
+681 AMNSTLVQLDKF

-715 TQTYKDDM
+715 TQNYKDDM

-757 NNLTSSKSK
+757 NNLTSSKGK
-766 DNDGTGK
+766 DNDGTGN

-792 WKQKDSIFKKFESD
+792 WKQKDSVFKKFKSD

-818 TTLSKAMEDIDW
+818 TTLSNAMEDIDW

-850 LFAGDEGARLFSNLG
+850 LFAGGEGARLFSNLG
-865 KTIANSLNTALTG
+865 STIANSLNTALTG

-886 KWDEFGRNL
+886 NWDEFGRNL
-895 GLGINGFFTSWNAGL
+895 GIGINGFFTTWDAGL
-910 TASTFNNF
+910 TADAFNNMA
-918 VNGILNSMIS
+918 NGVLTAMTSALNRIHW
-928 AINRTDWSLIAKRIG
+928 DLIAKRIG
-943 QLISDIDASGI
+943 ELIKGIDTKGI

-961 VDSIVNA
+961 VNSMVNA
-968 IYTLVSKKQTW
+968 LYTLVSNKETW

-986 SDGINGFFKG
+986 GDGINGFFKG

-1007 SISSTFSGIATTLT
+1007 TISNTFSGFVTTIT
-1021 TALDGVDWKNIGQ
+1021 TALNTVDWDYVGQ
-1034 CIGNFLSGIDF
+1034 CIGDFLSGIDF
-1045 RKVALDFGKLAIA
+1045 GKVAIDLAKLALA

-1063 GKAIKGS
+1063 AKAIKGS
-1070 METAPIETAIIGII
+1070 METAPIETSIIGVLAI
-1084 ATLKF
+1084 LKF
-1089 TGLGKIAFKTLSKK
+1089 TGLGKKIFKTLATKV
-1103 IMKKIAESVGAE
+1103 MTKIAEAIGVESVGVGTIAKAAAKGIG
-1115 TVTVKAI
+1115 KAI
-1122 TTAIG
+1122 LKVPSVIG
-1127 GSIGTAFKAVPTL
+1127 SFISSG
-1140 LTSDA
+1140 
-1145 TLLGAGTALE
+1145 
-1155 IGATIFTAVLA
+1155 
-1166 GLAAAFAGFH
+1166 AAATAASIFASVAAAVGAAFLGWN
-1176 LGKWIGDKL
+1176 LGKLIGDAIM
-1185 VSDDMKQYKYD
+1185 SDEQKKYAYK

-1204 YDPKEWA
+1204 YDPEEWKQGLADWWVDVEDYWGNKTLKVKTKFEATKEKVAGWWSNV
-1211 QGIKDWWGDVTGK
+1211 KDWWGDKAVSVKSKLSTKASEISKWWK
-1224 NETEGGAGHSFDVKY
+1224 NVKDWWGD
-1239 KVDTSAINKAD
+1239 KALKIKSIFSMDTLKSGINALIRWINSKIID
-1250 KSLKKTRTV
+1250 NLNKISLK
-1259 TTKLKAEKAPDF
+1259 LPKALGGGTLGFNINHIATFETGGTP
-1271 VDGYKKY
+1271 
-1278 FQLQNKTIKANLK
+1278 K
-1291 MIGDIEKL
+1291 MGEL
-1299 REMSKNP
+1299 FYARE
-1306 LLTDK
+1306 
-1311 GKANAIK
+1311 
-1318 KTVELEVKLKQK
+1318 
-1330 NGKALQIDESTL
+1330 NGK
-1342 NVLNNISKKADGG
+1342 
-1355 IFSGGKWR
+1355 
-1363 SIKGYANGGS
+1363 
-1373 PEMGQLFRA
+1373 
-1382 REAGPELVGTINRHT
+1382 PELVGRQGNRT
-1397 AVMNNDQI
+1397 KVINNDQI
-1405 VASVS
+1405 IASTSKGVADAVYN
-1410 DGVFNAL
+1410 VMT
-1417 NPVLTKMVVA
+1417 PVLTSLVVA
-1427 INKMNSAGKGQAL
+1427 INKMNSGNGQAL

-1458 EKFKKTNG
+1458 ERFKKSNG

>member
-11 IEASAKKA
+11 IEVSAKKA

-184 QINRSDNGGL
+184 QINRSDNGSL
-194 KDTKASQPKTS
+194 KDTKAAQPKTS
-205 YIPKSAVGYSDSLMQ
+205 YILKSAVGYSDSLMQ
-220 TIEETKKAEKSAN
+220 TIEETKKAEKSTN

-267 VEKLN
+267 VEKLD
-272 KKVNDYKEELKS
+272 KKVRDYKEELKS

-307 SSVEQS
+307 ASVEQS

-414 GSFQKRMIASFS
+414 GSFQKRMIAAFS

-439 GSFFSKIKSGFSSQ
+439 GSFFSRIKNGFSSQ

-565 ASFYNE
+565 ASFYNVNQE
-571 DQEKV
+571 DV
-576 AKSLQ
+576 AKSMQ

-609 QGIDANI
+609 QGIDSNI

-629 QYVISQTGAAQG
+629 QYVMSQTGAAQG
-641 DFARTSNTWANQT
+641 DFARTANTWANQT
-654 RMLKQNFQQLGSTIG
+654 RMLQQNFQNLGSTIG
-669 QIAINAFKPFVK
+669 NIAINAFKPFVK
-681 AMNGTLVQLDKF
+681 AMNSTLVKLNDF
-693 AKSARDA
+693 AKQARDA

-705 GWEYEEGGGV
+705 GWEYEEGGGS
-715 TQTYKDDM
+715 TQTYSD
-723 EDAADG
+723 EFADAADG

-757 NNLTSSKSK
+757 NNLTSSKGK
-766 DNDGTGK
+766 DNDGDGK

-850 LFAGDEGARLFSNLG
+850 LFAGGEGARLFSDLG
-865 KTIANSLNTALTG
+865 STIANSLNTVLTG

-886 KWDEFGRNL
+886 SWDEFGRNL
-895 GLGINGFFTSWNAGL
+895 GIGINGFFTTWDAGL
-910 TASTFNNF
+910 TADTFNNMA
-918 VNGILNSMIS
+918 NGVLTAITSALNRIHW
-928 AINRTDWSLIAKRIG
+928 DLIAKRIG
-943 QLISDIDASGI
+943 ELIKGIDTKGI

-961 VDSIVNA
+961 VNSIVNA
-968 IYTLVSKKQTW
+968 LYTLVSNKETW

-986 SDGINGFFKG
+986 GDGINGFFKG

-1007 SISSTFSGIATTLT
+1007 TISNTFSGFATTIT
-1021 TALDGVDWKNIGQ
+1021 TALNTVDWEYVGQ
-1034 CIGNFLSGIDF
+1034 CIGDFLSGIDF
-1045 RKVALDFGKLAIA
+1045 GKVAIDLAKLALA

-1063 GKAIKGS
+1063 AKAIKGS
-1070 METAPIETAIIGII
+1070 METAPIETALIGIF
-1084 ATLKF
+1084 ALLKF
-1089 TGLGKIAFKTLSKK
+1089 TGLGKWVFRKLASKVMAKIALSLGVEEATKAGISTALAKSVGGALSKVP
-1103 IMKKIAESVGAE
+1103 SL
-1115 TVTVKAI
+1115 
-1122 TTAIG
+1122 
-1127 GSIGTAFKAVPTL
+1127 IGTFISSGAAATAASIFGAVT
-1140 LTSDA
+1140 
-1145 TLLGAGTALE
+1145 GA
-1155 IGATIFTAVLA
+1155 IV
-1166 GLAAAFAGFH
+1166 AAFAGFK
-1176 LGKWIGDKL
+1176 LGKFIGEAIMGDEQK
-1185 VSDDMKQYKYD
+1185 KYAYD
-1196 FKFKDLFT
+1196 FKFKDLFS
-1204 YDPKEWA
+1204 YDAEEWKQGLADWWVDVEGYWGKKTLKVKTKFEATKEKVAGWWSNV
-1211 QGIKDWWGDVTGK
+1211 KDWWGDKAISVKSKLSTKASEISKWWK
-1224 NETEGGAGHSFDVKY
+1224 NVKDWWGD
-1239 KVDTSAINKAD
+1239 KALKIKSIFSMDTLKSGINTLIGWINSKIID
-1250 KSLKKTRTV
+1250 NLNKISLKLPKALGGKTLGFNINHIATFE
-1259 TTKLKAEKAPDF
+1259 TGGTP
-1271 VDGYKKY
+1271 
-1278 FQLQNKTIKANLK
+1278 K
-1291 MIGDIEKL
+1291 MGEL
-1299 REMSKNP
+1299 FYARE
-1306 LLTDK
+1306 
-1311 GKANAIK
+1311 
-1318 KTVELEVKLKQK
+1318 
-1330 NGKALQIDESTL
+1330 NGK
-1342 NVLNNISKKADGG
+1342 
-1355 IFSGGKWR
+1355 
-1363 SIKGYANGGS
+1363 
-1373 PEMGQLFRA
+1373 
-1382 REAGPELVGTINRHT
+1382 PELVGRQGNRT
-1397 AVMNNDQI
+1397 KVINNDQI
-1405 VASVS
+1405 IASTSKGVADAVYN
-1410 DGVFNAL
+1410 VMT
-1417 NPVLTKMVVA
+1417 PVLTSLVVA
-1427 INKMNSAGKGQAL
+1427 INKMNSGNGQAL

-1458 EKFKKTNG
+1458 ERFKKTNG

>member
-61 KDAKAAIDGIDK
+61 KDAKAAIDGINK

-184 QINRSDNGGL
+184 QINRSDNGNL
-194 KDTKASQPKTS
+194 KDTKAAQQKTS

-272 KKVNDYKEELKS
+272 KKVSDYKEELKS

-307 SSVEQS
+307 ASVEQS

-326 MALAKVTDEAKRYKA
+326 MALAKVTDEANRYKA

-348 GITTDITETDS
+348 GITTDIAETDS

-414 GSFQKRMIASFS
+414 GSFQKRMIAAFS

-439 GSFFSKIKSGFSSQ
+439 GSFFSRIKSGFASQ

-681 AMNGTLVQLDKF
+681 AMNSTLIQLDKF

-757 NNLTSSKSK
+757 NNLTSSKGK
-766 DNDGTGK
+766 DNDGTGNGK
-773 GSGTSVGELSNI
+773 GTSVGDLSNI

-837 AGFGTGLASFLNG
+837 AGFGSGLASFLNG
-850 LFAGDEGARLFSNLG
+850 LFAGGEGARLFSDLG
-865 KTIANSLNTALTG
+865 STIANSLNTVLTG

-886 KWDEFGRNL
+886 SWDEFGRNL
-895 GLGINGFFTSWNAGL
+895 GIGINGFFTTWDAGL
-910 TASTFNNF
+910 TADTFNNMA
-918 VNGILNSMIS
+918 NGVLAAMTSALNRIHW
-928 AINRTDWSLIAKRIG
+928 DLIAKRIG
-943 QLISDIDASGI
+943 ELIKGIDAKGI

-961 VDSIVNA
+961 VNSMVNA
-968 IYTLVSKKQTW
+968 LYTLVSNKETW

-986 SDGINGFFKG
+986 GDGIKGFFKG

-1007 SISSTFSGIATTLT
+1007 TISNTFSGFSTTIT
-1021 TALDGVDWKNIGQ
+1021 TALNTVDWEYVGQ
-1034 CIGNFLSGIDF
+1034 CIGDFISGIDF
-1045 RKVALDFGKLAIA
+1045 GKVTINLAKLALSV
-1058 IGKAI
+1058 GKAI
-1063 GKAIKGS
+1063 AKAIKGS
-1070 METAPIETAIIGII
+1070 METAPIETSIIGIFAI
-1084 ATLKF
+1084 LKF
-1089 TGLGKIAFKTLSKK
+1089 TGLGKTIFKTLATKV
-1103 IMKKIAESVGAE
+1103 MTKIAEAIGVESVGVGTIAKAAAKGIG
-1115 TVTVKAI
+1115 KAI
-1122 TTAIG
+1122 TKVP
-1127 GSIGTAFKAVPTL
+1127 SVIGTFISSGAAATAASILASVAAAV
-1140 LTSDA
+1140 
-1145 TLLGAGTALE
+1145 G
-1155 IGATIFTAVLA
+1155 
-1166 GLAAAFAGFH
+1166 AAFAGWNI
-1176 LGKWIGDKL
+1176 GKAIGEAIM
-1185 VSDDMKQYKYD
+1185 SDEQKKYAYK

-1204 YDPKEWA
+1204 YSPEEWKQGLADWWVDVEDYWGEKTLKVKTKFEATKEKVAGWWSNV
-1211 QGIKDWWGDVTGK
+1211 KDWWGDKAVSVKSKLSTKASEISKWWK
-1224 NETEGGAGHSFDVKY
+1224 NVKDWWGD
-1239 KVDTSAINKAD
+1239 KALKIKSIFSMDTLKSGINTLIGWINSKIID
-1250 KSLKKTRTV
+1250 NLNKISLK
-1259 TTKLKAEKAPDF
+1259 LPKAL
-1271 VDGYKKY
+1271 GG
-1278 FQLQNKTIKANLK
+1278 KTIGFNINHIATFET
-1291 MIGDIEKL
+1291 GGTPKL
-1299 REMSKNP
+1299 
-1306 LLTDK
+1306 
-1311 GKANAIK
+1311 
-1318 KTVELEVKLKQK
+1318 
-1330 NGKALQIDESTL
+1330 
-1342 NVLNNISKKADGG
+1342 
-1355 IFSGGKWR
+1355 
-1363 SIKGYANGGS
+1363 
-1373 PEMGQLFRA
+1373 GQLFYA
-1382 REAGPELVGTINRHT
+1382 RENGKPELVGRQGNRT
-1397 AVMNNDQI
+1397 KVINNDQI
-1405 VASVS
+1405 IESTSKGVADAVYN
-1410 DGVFNAL
+1410 VMT
-1417 NPVLTKMVVA
+1417 PVLTSLVVA
-1427 INKMNSAGKGQAL
+1427 INKMNSGNGQAL

-1458 EKFKKTNG
+1458 ERFKKTNG

>member
-36 IGGVDT
+36 IGGVNT

-61 KDAKAAIDGIDK
+61 KDTKAAIDGIDK

-116 VQLQKEYD
+116 AQLQKEYD
-124 KLSAKLDNLAEK
+124 KLSAKLDNLLEK

-168 ALSKKMKE
+168 VLSKKMKE

-194 KDTKASQPKTS
+194 KDTKSAQPKTS

-220 TIEETKKAEKSAN
+220 TIEDTKKAEKSTN

-272 KKVNDYKEELKS
+272 KKVSDYKEELKT

-298 MVQDAKSYL
+298 MVKDAKSYL
-307 SSVEQS
+307 ASVEQS
-313 GLGMGTSEWDTAY
+313 GLGMGTSEWDAAY
-326 MALAKVTDEAKRYKA
+326 MALTKVTDEAKRYKA

-348 GITTDITETDS
+348 GITTDIAETDS

-414 GSFQKRMIASFS
+414 GTFQSRMIAAFS

-439 GSFFSKIKSGFSSQ
+439 GSFFARIKSGFSSQ

-550 MSGMSVELT
+550 MSGMSTELT

-576 AKSLQ
+576 AKSMQ
-581 SVFTGTTM
+581 SVFTGTTQ

-609 QGIDANI
+609 QGVDANM

-654 RMLKQNFQQLGSTIG
+654 RMLQQNFQQLGSTIG

-681 AMNGTLVQLDKF
+681 AMNSTLIQLDKF

-715 TQTYKDDM
+715 TQNYKDDM

-757 NNLTSSKSK
+757 NNLTSSKDK
-766 DNDGTGK
+766 DNDGAGK

-850 LFAGDEGARLFSNLG
+850 LFAGGEGARLFSDLG
-865 KTIANSLNTALTG
+865 STIANSLNTVLTG

-886 KWDEFGRNL
+886 SWDEFGRNL
-895 GLGINGFFTSWNAGL
+895 GIGINGFFTTWDAGL
-910 TASTFNNF
+910 TADTFNNMA
-918 VNGILNSMIS
+918 NGVLTAMASALNRIHW
-928 AINRTDWSLIAKRIG
+928 DLIAKRIG
-943 QLISDIDASGI
+943 ELIKGIDTKGI

-961 VDSIVNA
+961 VNSMVNA
-968 IYTLVSKKQTW
+968 IYTLVSNKETW

-986 SDGINGFFKG
+986 GDGINGFFKG
-996 FGKSGW
+996 FKKSGW

-1007 SISSTFSGIATTLT
+1007 TISNTFSGFSTTIT
-1021 TALDGVDWKNIGQ
+1021 TALNTVDWEYVGQ
-1034 CIGNFLSGIDF
+1034 CIGDFLSGIDF
-1045 RKVALDFGKLAIA
+1045 GKVAIDLAKLALA

-1063 GKAIKGS
+1063 AKAIKGS
-1070 METAPIETAIIGII
+1070 METAPIETSIIGVLAI
-1084 ATLKF
+1084 LKF
-1089 TGLGKIAFKTLSKK
+1089 TGLGKEIFKTLATKV
-1103 IMKKIAESVGAE
+1103 MTKIAEAIGVESVGVGTIAKAAAKGIG
-1115 TVTVKAI
+1115 KAI
-1122 TTAIG
+1122 LKVPSVIG
-1127 GSIGTAFKAVPTL
+1127 SFISSG
-1140 LTSDA
+1140 
-1145 TLLGAGTALE
+1145 
-1155 IGATIFTAVLA
+1155 
-1166 GLAAAFAGFH
+1166 AAATAASIFASVAAAVGAAFLGWN
-1176 LGKWIGDKL
+1176 LGKLIGDAIM
-1185 VSDDMKQYKYD
+1185 SDEQKKYAYK

-1204 YDPKEWA
+1204 YDPEEWKQGLADWWVDVEDYWGNKTLKVKTKFEATKEKVAGWWSNV
-1211 QGIKDWWGDVTGK
+1211 KDWWGDKAISVKSTLATKASEISKWWK
-1224 NETEGGAGHSFDVKY
+1224 NVK
-1239 KVDTSAINKAD
+1239 DWW
-1250 KSLKKTRTV
+1250 
-1259 TTKLKAEKAPDF
+1259 
-1271 VDGYKKY
+1271 
-1278 FQLQNKTIKANLK
+1278 
-1291 MIGDIEKL
+1291 GD
-1299 REMSKNP
+1299 
-1306 LLTDK
+1306 
-1311 GKANAIK
+1311 
-1318 KTVELEVKLKQK
+1318 
-1330 NGKALQIDESTL
+1330 KALKIKSIFSMDTLKSGL
-1342 NVLNNISKKADGG
+1342 NVLIRWINSKIIDNLNKISLKLPKAL
-1355 IFSGGKWR
+1355 GGKTLGFN
-1363 SIKGYANGGS
+1363 INHIATFETGGT
-1373 PEMGQLFRA
+1373 PKMGELFYA
-1382 REAGPELVGTINRHT
+1382 RENGKPELVGRQGRQTKVI
-1397 AVMNNDQI
+1397 NNDQI
-1405 VASVS
+1405 IASTSKGVADAVYN
-1410 DGVFNAL
+1410 VMT
-1417 NPVLTKMVVA
+1417 PVLTSLVVA
-1427 INKMNSAGKGQAL
+1427 INKMNSGNGQAL
-1440 YVEGVSDG
+1440 YVEGVSNG

-1458 EKFKKTNG
+1458 ERFKKTNG

>member
-106 GKDAK
+106 GKDAN

-194 KDTKASQPKTS
+194 KDTKAAQPNTS

-220 TIEETKKAEKSAN
+220 TIEETKKAEKSTN

-267 VEKLN
+267 VEKLD
-272 KKVNDYKEELKS
+272 KKVRDYKEELKS

-414 GSFQKRMIASFS
+414 GTFQKRMIAAFS

-439 GSFFSKIKSGFSSQ
+439 GSFFAKIKSGFASQ

-571 DQEKV
+571 DQEKI
-576 AKSLQ
+576 AKSMQ

-681 AMNGTLVQLDKF
+681 AMNSTLIQLDKF

-757 NNLTSSKSK
+757 NNLTSSKGK
-766 DNDGTGK
+766 DNDGTGN

-850 LFAGDEGARLFSNLG
+850 LFAGNEGARLFSDLG
-865 KTIANSLNTALTG
+865 STIANSLNTVLTG
-878 LNSFATTF
+878 LNRFATTF
-886 KWDEFGRNL
+886 SWDEFGRNF
-895 GLGINGFFTSWNAGL
+895 GIGINGFFTTWDAGL
-910 TASTFNNF
+910 TADTFNNMA
-918 VNGILNSMIS
+918 NGVLTAMTSALNRIHW
-928 AINRTDWSLIAKRIG
+928 DLIAKRIG
-943 QLISDIDASGI
+943 ELIKGIDAKGI

-961 VDSIVNA
+961 VNSMVNA
-968 IYTLVSKKQTW
+968 LYTLVSNKETW

-986 SDGINGFFKG
+986 GDGINGFFKG

-1007 SISSTFSGIATTLT
+1007 TISNTFSGFATTIT
-1021 TALDGVDWKNIGQ
+1021 TALNTVDWEYVGQ
-1034 CIGNFLSGIDF
+1034 CIGDFISGIDF
-1045 RKVALDFGKLAIA
+1045 GKVTIDLSKLALS

-1063 GKAIKGS
+1063 GEAIKGS
-1070 METAPIETAIIGII
+1070 MEKAPIETAIIGIF

-1089 TGLGKIAFKTLSKK
+1089 TGLGKSVFKNLASYV
-1103 IMKKIAESVGAE
+1103 MDKIAL
-1115 TVTVKAI
+1115 AI
-1122 TTAIG
+1122 INAGGTASIAKSICSAIG
-1127 GSIGTAFKAVPTL
+1127 KAVTKIPSLIGTFISSGAAATAASIFASVAAAV
-1140 LTSDA
+1140 
-1145 TLLGAGTALE
+1145 G
-1155 IGATIFTAVLA
+1155 
-1166 GLAAAFAGFH
+1166 AAFAGWNI
-1176 LGKWIGDKL
+1176 GKLIGEAIM
-1185 VSDDMKQYKYD
+1185 SDEQKKYAYK

-1204 YDPKEWA
+1204 YSPEEWK
-1211 QGIKDWWGDVTGK
+1211 QGIADWWVDVEDYWGNKTLKVKTKFEATKEKVAGWWSNVKDWWGDKAVSVKSKLSTKANDLSKWWK
-1224 NETEGGAGHSFDVKY
+1224 NVKDWWGD
-1239 KVDTSAINKAD
+1239 KVLKIKSIFSMDTLKSGINTLIGWINSKIID
-1250 KSLKKTRTV
+1250 NLNKISLKLPKALGGKTLGFNINHIATFE
-1259 TTKLKAEKAPDF
+1259 TGGTP
-1271 VDGYKKY
+1271 
-1278 FQLQNKTIKANLK
+1278 K
-1291 MIGDIEKL
+1291 MGEL
-1299 REMSKNP
+1299 FYARE
-1306 LLTDK
+1306 
-1311 GKANAIK
+1311 
-1318 KTVELEVKLKQK
+1318 
-1330 NGKALQIDESTL
+1330 NGK
-1342 NVLNNISKKADGG
+1342 
-1355 IFSGGKWR
+1355 
-1363 SIKGYANGGS
+1363 
-1373 PEMGQLFRA
+1373 
-1382 REAGPELVGTINRHT
+1382 PELVGRQGNRT
-1397 AVMNNDQI
+1397 KVINNDQI
-1405 VASVS
+1405 IASTSKGVADAVYN
-1410 DGVFNAL
+1410 VMT
-1417 NPVLTKMVVA
+1417 PVLTSLVVA
-1427 INKMNSAGKGQAL
+1427 INKMNSGNGQAL

-1458 EKFKKTNG
+1458 ERFKKTNG

>member
-36 IGGVDT
+36 IGGVNT

-61 KDAKAAIDGIDK
+61 KDTKAAIDGIDK

-82 TKVNVDTKTGMAAIS
+82 TKVSVDTKTGMAAIS

-106 GKDAK
+106 GKDTK
-111 FDGST
+111 FEGST

-124 KLSAKLDNLAEK
+124 KLSAKLDNLSEK

-168 ALSKKMKE
+168 VLSKKMKE

-184 QINRSDNGGL
+184 QINRSDNVGL
-194 KDTKASQPKTS
+194 KDTKAAQPKTS

-220 TIEETKKAEKSAN
+220 TIEETKKAEKSTN

-253 YSAGDKEWNDAYLA
+253 YSAGDKEWNNAYLA
-267 VEKLN
+267 VEKLD
-272 KKVNDYKEELKS
+272 KKVSDYKEELKT

-307 SSVEQS
+307 ASVEQS

-414 GSFQKRMIASFS
+414 GSFQKRMIAAFS

-439 GSFFSKIKSGFSSQ
+439 GSFFSRIKNGFSSQ

-576 AKSLQ
+576 AKSMQ
-581 SVFTGTTM
+581 SVFTGTTQ

-654 RMLKQNFQQLGSTIG
+654 RMLQQNFQQLGSTIG

-681 AMNGTLVQLDKF
+681 AMNSTLIQLDKF

-715 TQTYKDDM
+715 TQNYKDDM

-757 NNLTSSKSK
+757 NNLTSSKDK
-766 DNDGTGK
+766 DNDGAGK

-850 LFAGDEGARLFSNLG
+850 LFAGGEGARLFSDLG
-865 KTIANSLNTALTG
+865 STIANSLNTVLTG

-886 KWDEFGRNL
+886 SWDEFGRNL
-895 GLGINGFFTSWNAGL
+895 GIGINGFFTTWDAGL
-910 TASTFNNF
+910 TADAFNNMA
-918 VNGILNSMIS
+918 NGVLTAMTSALNRIHW
-928 AINRTDWSLIAKRIG
+928 DLIAKRIG
-943 QLISDIDASGI
+943 ELIKGIDTKGI

-961 VDSIVNA
+961 VNSMVNA
-968 IYTLVSKKQTW
+968 LYTLVSNKETW

-986 SDGINGFFKG
+986 GDGINGFFKG

-1007 SISSTFSGIATTLT
+1007 TISNTFSGFVTTIT
-1021 TALDGVDWKNIGQ
+1021 TALNTVDWDYVGQ
-1034 CIGNFLSGIDF
+1034 CIGDFLSGIDF
-1045 RKVALDFGKLAIA
+1045 GKVAIDLAKLALA

-1063 GKAIKGS
+1063 AKAIKGS
-1070 METAPIETAIIGII
+1070 METAPIETSIIGIFAI
-1084 ATLKF
+1084 LKF
-1089 TGLGKIAFKTLSKK
+1089 TGLGKTIFKKLATKV
-1103 IMKKIAESVGAE
+1103 MTKIAEAIGVESVGVGTIAKAAAKGIG
-1115 TVTVKAI
+1115 KAI
-1122 TTAIG
+1122 TKVPSVIGTFISSGAAATAASILASVAAAVGAAFVGWNIGKAIG
-1127 GSIGTAFKAVPTL
+1127 EAIM
-1140 LTSDA
+1140 SDEQKKYA
-1145 TLLGAGTALE
+1145 
-1155 IGATIFTAVLA
+1155 
-1166 GLAAAFAGFH
+1166 
-1176 LGKWIGDKL
+1176 
-1185 VSDDMKQYKYD
+1185 YK

-1204 YDPKEWA
+1204 YSPEEWKQGLADWWVDVEDCWGKKTLKVKTKFEATKEKVAGWWSNVKDLWGDKA
-1211 QGIKDWWGDVTGK
+1211 VSVKSKLATKASEISKWWKNVKDWWGDK
-1224 NETEGGAGHSFDVKY
+1224 ALKIKSIFSM
-1239 KVDTSAINKAD
+1239 DTLKSGINALIRWINSKIID
-1250 KSLKKTRTV
+1250 NLNKISLK
-1259 TTKLKAEKAPDF
+1259 LPKALGGGTLGFNINHIATFETGGTP
-1271 VDGYKKY
+1271 
-1278 FQLQNKTIKANLK
+1278 K
-1291 MIGDIEKL
+1291 MGEL
-1299 REMSKNP
+1299 FYARE
-1306 LLTDK
+1306 
-1311 GKANAIK
+1311 
-1318 KTVELEVKLKQK
+1318 
-1330 NGKALQIDESTL
+1330 NGK
-1342 NVLNNISKKADGG
+1342 
-1355 IFSGGKWR
+1355 
-1363 SIKGYANGGS
+1363 
-1373 PEMGQLFRA
+1373 
-1382 REAGPELVGTINRHT
+1382 PELVGRQGNRT
-1397 AVMNNDQI
+1397 KVINNDQI
-1405 VASVS
+1405 IASTSKGVADAVYN
-1410 DGVFNAL
+1410 VMT
-1417 NPVLTKMVVA
+1417 PVLTSLVVA
-1427 INKMNSAGKGQAL
+1427 INKMNSGNGQAL

-1458 EKFKKTNG
+1458 ERFKKSNG

>member
-36 IGGVDT
+36 IGGVDA
-42 SALGNFAKNING
+42 SALGNFTKNING

-61 KDAKAAIDGIDK
+61 KDTKAAIDGIDK

-106 GKDAK
+106 GKDTK
-111 FDGST
+111 FEGST

-124 KLSAKLDNLAEK
+124 KLSAKLDNLSEK

-168 ALSKKMKE
+168 VLSKKMKE

-184 QINRSDNGGL
+184 QINRSDNVGL
-194 KDTKASQPKTS
+194 KDTKAAQPKTS

-220 TIEETKKAEKSAN
+220 TIEETKKAEKSTN

-253 YSAGDKEWNDAYLA
+253 YSAGDKEWNNAYLA
-267 VEKLN
+267 VEKLD
-272 KKVNDYKEELKS
+272 KKVSDYKEELKT

-307 SSVEQS
+307 ASVEQS
-313 GLGMGTSEWDTAY
+313 GLGMGTSEWDAAY
-326 MALAKVTDEAKRYKA
+326 MALTKVTDEAKRYKA

-348 GITTDITETDS
+348 GITTDIAETDS

-396 ESELKTYKKT
+396 ESELKAYKKT

-414 GSFQKRMIASFS
+414 GTFQSRMIAAFS
-426 NIGKNIKASSASI
+426 NIGKNIKASNASI
-439 GSFFSKIKSGFSSQ
+439 GSFFSRMKSGFSSQ

-571 DQEKV
+571 DREKV

-654 RMLKQNFQQLGSTIG
+654 RMLHQNFQQLGSTIG

-681 AMNGTLVQLDKF
+681 AMNSTLVQLDKF

-715 TQTYKDDM
+715 TQNYKDDM

-737 KKATKA
+737 KKATKE

-757 NNLTSSKSK
+757 NNLTSSKGK
-766 DNDGTGK
+766 DNDGTGNGK
-773 GSGTSVGELSNI
+773 GTSVGDLSNI

-818 TTLSKAMEDIDW
+818 TTLSNAMEDIDW

-850 LFAGDEGARLFSNLG
+850 LFAGGDGARLFSDLG
-865 KTIANSLNTALTG
+865 STIANSLNTVLTG

-886 KWDEFGRNL
+886 SWDEFGRNL
-895 GLGINGFFTSWNAGL
+895 GIGINGFFTTWDAGL
-910 TASTFNNF
+910 TADTFNNM
-918 VNGILNSMIS
+918 VNGVLTAITSALNRIHW
-928 AINRTDWSLIAKRIG
+928 DLIAKRIG
-943 QLISDIDASGI
+943 ELIKGIDAKGI

-961 VDSIVNA
+961 VNSMVNA
-968 IYTLVSKKQTW
+968 LYTLVSNKETW
-979 KDLGTKI
+979 KDLGTKTG
-986 SDGINGFFKG
+986 DGINGFFKG

-1007 SISSTFSGIATTLT
+1007 TISNTFSGFVTTIT
-1021 TALDGVDWKNIGQ
+1021 TALNTVDWDYVGQ
-1034 CIGNFLSGIDF
+1034 CIGDFLSGIDF
-1045 RKVALDFGKLAIA
+1045 GKVAIDFAKLAFA
-1058 IGKAI
+1058 VGKAI
-1063 GKAIKGS
+1063 AKAIKGS
-1070 METAPIETAIIGII
+1070 METAPIETSIIGVLAI
-1084 ATLKF
+1084 LKF
-1089 TGLGKIAFKTLSKK
+1089 TGLGKEIFKTLATKV
-1103 IMKKIAESVGAE
+1103 MTKIAEAIGVESVGVGTIAKAAAKGIG
-1115 TVTVKAI
+1115 KAI
-1122 TTAIG
+1122 LKVPSVV
-1127 GSIGTAFKAVPTL
+1127 GSFISSG
-1140 LTSDA
+1140 
-1145 TLLGAGTALE
+1145 
-1155 IGATIFTAVLA
+1155 
-1166 GLAAAFAGFH
+1166 AAATAASIFASVAAAVGAAFVGWNI
-1176 LGKWIGDKL
+1176 GKVIGEAIM
-1185 VSDDMKQYKYD
+1185 SDEQKKYAYK

-1204 YDPKEWA
+1204 YDPEEWKQGLADWWVDVEDYWGKKTLKVKTKFEATKEKVAGWW
-1211 QGIKDWWGDVTGK
+1211 GNVKDWWGDKALSVKSKLSTKASEISKWWK
-1224 NETEGGAGHSFDVKY
+1224 NVKDWWGDKALKIKSIFSMETLKKG
-1239 KVDTSAINKAD
+1239 INTLIGWINSKIID
-1250 KSLKKTRTV
+1250 NLNKISLK
-1259 TTKLKAEKAPDF
+1259 LPKALGGGTLGFNINHISTFETGGTP
-1271 VDGYKKY
+1271 
-1278 FQLQNKTIKANLK
+1278 K
-1291 MIGDIEKL
+1291 MGEL
-1299 REMSKNP
+1299 FYARE
-1306 LLTDK
+1306 
-1311 GKANAIK
+1311 
-1318 KTVELEVKLKQK
+1318 
-1330 NGKALQIDESTL
+1330 NGK
-1342 NVLNNISKKADGG
+1342 
-1355 IFSGGKWR
+1355 
-1363 SIKGYANGGS
+1363 
-1373 PEMGQLFRA
+1373 
-1382 REAGPELVGTINRHT
+1382 PELVGRQGRQTKVI
-1397 AVMNNDQI
+1397 NNDQI
-1405 VASVS
+1405 IASTSKGVADAVYN
-1410 DGVFNAL
+1410 VMT
-1417 NPVLTKMVVA
+1417 PVLTNLVVA
-1427 INKMNSAGKGQAL
+1427 INKMNSGNGQAL

-1458 EKFKKTNG
+1458 ERFKKANG

>member
-42 SALGNFAKNING
+42 SALGNFSKNING

-194 KDTKASQPKTS
+194 KDTKAAQPKTS
-205 YIPKSAVGYSDSLMQ
+205 YIPKSAVGYSDSLMK
-220 TIEETKKAEKSAN
+220 TIEETKKAEKSTN

-267 VEKLN
+267 VEKLDKN
-272 KKVNDYKEELKS
+272 VRDYKEELKS

-307 SSVEQS
+307 ASVEQS

-326 MALAKVTDEAKRYKA
+326 MALAKVTDEAKRYKV

-414 GSFQKRMIASFS
+414 GSFQKRMISAFS

-439 GSFFSKIKSGFSSQ
+439 GSFFSKIKSGFASQ

-538 AMGTAVGFSQKK
+538 SMGTAVGFSQKK

-571 DQEKV
+571 DQEKI
-576 AKSLQ
+576 AKSMQ

-681 AMNGTLVQLDKF
+681 AMNSTLIQLDKF

-757 NNLTSSKSK
+757 NNLTSSKGK
-766 DNDGTGK
+766 DNDGTGNGK
-773 GSGTSVGELSNI
+773 GTSVGDLSNI

-818 TTLSKAMEDIDW
+818 TTLSNAMEDIDW

-837 AGFGTGLASFLNG
+837 AGFGSGLASFLNG
-850 LFAGDEGARLFSNLG
+850 LFAGGEGARLFSDLG
-865 KTIANSLNTALTG
+865 STIASSLNTVLTG

-886 KWDEFGRNL
+886 SWDEFGRNL
-895 GLGINGFFTSWNAGL
+895 GIGINGFFTTWDAGL
-910 TASTFNNF
+910 TADTFNNMA
-918 VNGILNSMIS
+918 NGVLTAMTSALNRIHW
-928 AINRTDWSLIAKRIG
+928 DLIAKRIG
-943 QLISDIDASGI
+943 ELIKGIDTKGI

-961 VDSIVNA
+961 VNSMVNA
-968 IYTLVSKKQTW
+968 LYTLVSNKETW

-986 SDGINGFFKG
+986 GDGINGFFKG

-1007 SISSTFSGIATTLT
+1007 TISNTFSGFATTIT
-1021 TALDGVDWKNIGQ
+1021 TALNTVDWEYVGQ
-1034 CIGNFLSGIDF
+1034 CIGDFLSGIDF
-1045 RKVALDFGKLAIA
+1045 GKVAIDLAKLALSV
-1058 IGKAI
+1058 GKAI
-1063 GKAIKGS
+1063 AKAIKGS
-1070 METAPIETAIIGII
+1070 METAPIETSIIGIFSV
-1084 ATLKF
+1084 LKF
-1089 TGLGKIAFKTLSKK
+1089 TGLGKNVFKNLASYVMDKIGLEIINAGGTAGIAKS
-1103 IMKKIAESVGAE
+1103 IC
-1115 TVTVKAI
+1115 
-1122 TTAIG
+1122 TAIG
-1127 GSIGTAFKAVPTL
+1127 KAVTKIPSLIGTFI
-1140 LTSDA
+1140 SS
-1145 TLLGAGTALE
+1145 G
-1155 IGATIFTAVLA
+1155 
-1166 GLAAAFAGFH
+1166 AAATAASIFASVAAAVGAAFLGWN
-1176 LGKWIGDKL
+1176 LGKLIGDAIM
-1185 VSDDMKQYKYD
+1185 SDEQKKYAYK

-1204 YDPKEWA
+1204 YDPEEWKQGLADWWVDVEDYWGKKTLNVKTKFEATKEKVAGWWSNV
-1211 QGIKDWWGDVTGK
+1211 KDWWGDKAISVKSTLATKASEISKWWK
-1224 NETEGGAGHSFDVKY
+1224 NVKDWWGD
-1239 KVDTSAINKAD
+1239 KALKIKSIFSMDTLKSGINTLIGWINSKIID
-1250 KSLKKTRTV
+1250 NLNKISLKLPKALGGKTLGFNINHIATFE
-1259 TTKLKAEKAPDF
+1259 TGGTP
-1271 VDGYKKY
+1271 
-1278 FQLQNKTIKANLK
+1278 K
-1291 MIGDIEKL
+1291 MGEL
-1299 REMSKNP
+1299 FYARE
-1306 LLTDK
+1306 
-1311 GKANAIK
+1311 
-1318 KTVELEVKLKQK
+1318 
-1330 NGKALQIDESTL
+1330 NGK
-1342 NVLNNISKKADGG
+1342 
-1355 IFSGGKWR
+1355 
-1363 SIKGYANGGS
+1363 
-1373 PEMGQLFRA
+1373 
-1382 REAGPELVGTINRHT
+1382 PELVGRQGNRT
-1397 AVMNNDQI
+1397 KVINNDQI
-1405 VASVS
+1405 IASTSKGVADAVYN
-1410 DGVFNAL
+1410 VMT
-1417 NPVLTKMVVA
+1417 PVLTSLVVA
-1427 INKMNSAGKGQAL
+1427 INKMNSGNGQAL

-1458 EKFKKTNG
+1458 ERFKKTNG

>member
-61 KDAKAAIDGIDK
+61 KDTKAAIDGIDK

-141 ATGSASTGKSSFVNM
+141 ATGSASTGKSSFANM

-194 KDTKASQPKTS
+194 KNTKAEQPKTS

-220 TIEETKKAEKSAN
+220 TIEETKKAEKSTN

-267 VEKLN
+267 VEKLD
-272 KKVNDYKEELKS
+272 KKVSDYKEELKS

-307 SSVEQS
+307 ASVEQS

-414 GSFQKRMIASFS
+414 GSFQKRMIAAFS
-426 NIGKNIKASSASI
+426 NIGKNIKASSSSI

-478 GAFNGLKSAMDYS
+478 GALNGLKSAMDYS

-571 DQEKV
+571 DQEKI
-576 AKSLQ
+576 AKSMQ
-581 SVFTGTTM
+581 SVFTGTTQ

-654 RMLKQNFQQLGSTIG
+654 RMLQQNFQQLGSTIG

-681 AMNGTLVQLDKF
+681 AMNSTLVQLDKF

-715 TQTYKDDM
+715 TQNYKDDM

-757 NNLTSSKSK
+757 NNLTSSKGK
-766 DNDGTGK
+766 DNDGAGK

-818 TTLSKAMEDIDW
+818 TTLSNAMEDIDW

-850 LFAGDEGARLFSNLG
+850 LFAGGEGARLFSDLG
-865 KTIANSLNTALTG
+865 GTIANSLNTVLTG

-886 KWDEFGRNL
+886 SWDEFGRNL
-895 GLGINGFFTSWNAGL
+895 GIGINGFFTTWDAGL
-910 TASTFNNF
+910 TADTFNNMA
-918 VNGILNSMIS
+918 NGVLTAMTSALNRIHW
-928 AINRTDWSLIAKRIG
+928 DLIAKRIG
-943 QLISDIDASGI
+943 ELIKGIDAKGI

-961 VDSIVNA
+961 VNSMVNA
-968 IYTLVSKKQTW
+968 LYTLVSNKETW

-986 SDGINGFFKG
+986 GDGVNGFFKG

-1007 SISSTFSGIATTLT
+1007 TISNTLSGFATTIT
-1021 TALDGVDWKNIGQ
+1021 TALNTVDWEYVGQ
-1034 CIGNFLSGIDF
+1034 CIGDFLSGIDF
-1045 RKVALDFGKLAIA
+1045 GKVAIDLAKLALA
-1058 IGKAI
+1058 VGKAI
-1063 GKAIKGS
+1063 AKAIKGS
-1070 METAPIETAIIGII
+1070 METAPIETSIIGIFAI
-1084 ATLKF
+1084 LKF
-1089 TGLGKIAFKTLSKK
+1089 TGLGKTIFKTLATKV
-1103 IMKKIAESVGAE
+1103 MTKIAEAIGVESVGVGTIAKAAAKGIG
-1115 TVTVKAI
+1115 KAI
-1122 TTAIG
+1122 TKAPSVIGTFISSGATATAASILASVAAAVGAAFVGWNIGKAIG
-1127 GSIGTAFKAVPTL
+1127 EAIM
-1140 LTSDA
+1140 SDEQKKYA
-1145 TLLGAGTALE
+1145 
-1155 IGATIFTAVLA
+1155 
-1166 GLAAAFAGFH
+1166 
-1176 LGKWIGDKL
+1176 
-1185 VSDDMKQYKYD
+1185 YK

-1204 YDPKEWA
+1204 YSPEEWKQGLADWWVDVEDYWGKKTLKVKTKFEATKEKVAGWWSNV
-1211 QGIKDWWGDVTGK
+1211 KDWWGDKAV
-1224 NETEGGAGHSFDVKY
+1224 SVK
-1239 KVDTSAINKAD
+1239 S
-1250 KSLKKTRTV
+1250 
-1259 TTKLKAEKAPDF
+1259 KLS
-1271 VDGYKKY
+1271 
-1278 FQLQNKTIKANLK
+1278 TKANDLSKWWKNVKDWWGDKVLK
-1291 MIGDIEKL
+1291 
-1299 REMSKNP
+1299 
-1306 LLTDK
+1306 
-1311 GKANAIK
+1311 IK
-1318 KTVELEVKLKQK
+1318 SIFSMDTLKS
-1330 NGKALQIDESTL
+1330 GL
-1342 NVLNNISKKADGG
+1342 NVLIGWINSKIIDNLNKISLKLPKAL
-1355 IFSGGKWR
+1355 GGKTLGFN
-1363 SIKGYANGGS
+1363 INHIATFETGGT
-1373 PEMGQLFRA
+1373 PKMGELFYA
-1382 REAGPELVGTINRHT
+1382 RENGKPELVGRQGNRT
-1397 AVMNNDQI
+1397 KVINNDQI
-1405 VASVS
+1405 IASTSKGVADAVYN
-1410 DGVFNAL
+1410 VMT
-1417 NPVLTKMVVA
+1417 PVLTSLVVA
-1427 INKMNSAGKGQAL
+1427 INKMNSGNGQAL

>member
-82 TKVNVDTKTGMAAIS
+82 TKVNVDVKTGMDAIS
-97 ALQEKFSEI
+97 ELQKKFADI
-106 GKDAK
+106 GKDTN
-111 FDGST
+111 FSGST
-116 VQLQKEYD
+116 SELQKEYD
-124 KLSAKLDNLAEK
+124 KLSTKLDKLSEK
-136 EKKAL
+136 EQKAL
-141 ATGSASTGKSSFVNM
+141 ATGTASTGKNAFVSL
-156 QYDIAETINKMD
+156 QYDIADTLNKMD
-168 ALSKKMKE
+168 ELSAKIKSVSS
-176 MATSQKQI
+176 A
-184 QINRSDNGGL
+184 NGGL
-194 KDTKASQPKTS
+194 GDKFKIIRTDYSPKETTTPTINTENATKAVETVKKSIESIPEAARYSVEKSQQ
-205 YIPKSAVGYSDSLMQ
+205 SLM
-220 TIEETKKAEKSAN
+220 EALAAVHKAEDGVSRYDKAVS
-233 EYGDALNNAKQRLKE
+233 DAKA
-248 LSSQG
+248 
-253 YSAGDKEWNDAYLA
+253 DLA
-267 VEKLN
+267 SVEK
-272 KKVNDYKEELKS
+272 
-284 GLNPNLDGISRYTA
+284 
-298 MVQDAKSYL
+298 
-307 SSVEQS
+307 S
-313 GLGMGTSEWDTAY
+313 GLGMGTSEWDSAY
-326 MALAKVTDEAKRYKA
+326 IALQKVTDEAKRYKA
-341 ALNQKAK
+341 ALNQKSA
-348 GITTDITETDS
+348 GITSDIKETDS
-359 LDAKVSKLR
+359 LDAKVDKLR

-381 GNEGFDKSYQELVKA
+381 GNKGFDKSYQELVKA

-414 GSFQKRMIASFS
+414 GSFQKRMIAAFS
-426 NIGKNIKASSASI
+426 NIGKNIKSSSASI
-439 GSFFSKIKSGFSSQ
+439 GSFFSRIKNGFSSQ

-523 GMSELTAKQI
+523 GMSELTAKKI

-571 DQEKV
+571 DQEKI
-576 AKSLQ
+576 AKSMQ
-581 SVFTGTTM
+581 SVFTGTTQ

-681 AMNGTLVQLDKF
+681 AMNSTLVQLDKF

-715 TQTYKDDM
+715 TQNYKDDM

-757 NNLTSSKSK
+757 NNLTSSKGK
-766 DNDGTGK
+766 DNDGTGN
-773 GSGTSVGELSNI
+773 GSGTSVGDLSNI

-792 WKQKDSIFKKFESD
+792 WKQKDSIIKKFESD
-806 IDTLEKLGKKIS
+806 IDTLEKLGKKIADA
-818 TTLSKAMEDIDW
+818 LSKAME
-830 KSIYQKA
+830 SIPWNKVYEKA
-837 AGFGTGLASFLNG
+837 KGFGAGLASFLNG
-850 LFAGDEGARLFSNLG
+850 LFTGDSGKRLFKNLG
-865 KTIANSLNTALTG
+865 KTIANAINTAMYALLEFAKTYNWKSFG
-878 LNSFATTF
+878 ENLAAGFNSFF
-886 KWDEFGRNL
+886 KNWDP
-895 GLGINGFFTSWNAGL
+895 GL
-910 TASTFNNF
+910 TADTFNAW
-918 VNGILNSMIS
+918 VNGILDAMI
-928 AINRTDWSLIAKRIG
+928 AAVTGIDWKDVAQKIADLIAG
-943 QLISDIDASGI
+943 IDAKGI
-954 GENFGKL
+954 MWRVGKL
-961 VDSIVNA
+961 ANGLVNA
-968 IYTLVSKKQTW
+968 FYDLVSNEETW
-979 KDLGTKI
+979 TNIGTKI
-986 SDGINGFFKG
+986 ADGINGFFKG
-996 FGKSGW
+996 MGSDGW
-1002 KKLGK
+1002 KKLGN
-1007 SISSTFSGIATTLT
+1007 SISKTISGFATAIT
-1021 TALDGVDWKNIGQ
+1021 TALKKVKWEKVGQAIGDF
-1034 CIGNFLSGIDF
+1034 ISGI
-1045 RKVALDFGKLAIA
+1045 KFGKIAFDLLKLAKALAKAIA
-1058 IGKAI
+1058 
-1063 GKAIKGS
+1063 KAIKGS
-1070 METAPIETAIIGII
+1070 MEKAPIETALIGIF

-1089 TGLGKIAFKTLSKK
+1089 TGLGKWVFNKLASKV
-1103 IMKKIAESVGAE
+1103 MSKIALSLGAE
-1115 TVTVKAI
+1115 EATKA
-1122 TTAIG
+1122 G
-1127 GSIGTAFKAVPTL
+1127 IGTAIAKSVGGALSKVPAAIGTFM
-1140 LTSDA
+1140 SSGAAA
-1145 TLLGAGTALE
+1145 TAASVLGGVVAALGA
-1155 IGATIFTAVLA
+1155 
-1166 GLAAAFAGFH
+1166 AFVGFH

-1250 KSLKKTRTV
+1250 ESLKKTRTV

-1278 FQLQNKTIKANLK
+1278 FQLKNRTIKANLK

-1311 GKANAIK
+1311 GKANTIK

-1355 IFSGGKWR
+1355 IFSGGKWK
-1363 SIKGYANGGS
+1363 SIKGYAGGGA
-1373 PEMGQLFRA
+1373 PNMGQVFMA

>member
-141 ATGSASTGKSSFVNM
+141 ATGSASTGKSPFVNM

-194 KDTKASQPKTS
+194 KDTKAAQPKTS
-205 YIPKSAVGYSDSLMQ
+205 YIPKSAVEYSDSLMQ

-267 VEKLN
+267 VEKLD
-272 KKVNDYKEELKS
+272 KKVSDYKEELKS

-307 SSVEQS
+307 ASVEQS

-326 MALAKVTDEAKRYKA
+326 IALTKVTDEAKRYKA

-348 GITTDITETDS
+348 GITTDIAETDS

-414 GSFQKRMIASFS
+414 GSFQKRMIAAFS

-439 GSFFSKIKSGFSSQ
+439 GSFFSRIKSGFASQ

-550 MSGMSVELT
+550 MSGMSAELT

-571 DQEKV
+571 DQEKI
-576 AKSLQ
+576 AKSMQ

-681 AMNGTLVQLDKF
+681 AMNSTLVQLDKF

-757 NNLTSSKSK
+757 NNLTSSKGK
-766 DNDGTGK
+766 DNDGDGK

-818 TTLSKAMEDIDW
+818 TTLSNAMEDIDW

-850 LFAGDEGARLFSNLG
+850 LFAGGEGARLFSDLG
-865 KTIANSLNTALTG
+865 STIANYLNTVLTG

-886 KWDEFGRNL
+886 SWDEFGRNL
-895 GLGINGFFTSWNAGL
+895 GIGINGFFTTWDAGL
-910 TASTFNNF
+910 TADTFNNMA
-918 VNGILNSMIS
+918 NGVLTAITSALNRIHW
-928 AINRTDWSLIAKRIG
+928 DLIAKRIG
-943 QLISDIDASGI
+943 ELIKGIDTKGI
-954 GENFGKL
+954 GENFGKF
-961 VDSIVNA
+961 VNSMVNA
-968 IYTLVSKKQTW
+968 LYTLVSNKETW

-986 SDGINGFFKG
+986 GDGINGFFKG

-1007 SISSTFSGIATTLT
+1007 TISNTFSGFVTTIT
-1021 TALDGVDWKNIGQ
+1021 TALNTVDWDYVGQ
-1034 CIGNFLSGIDF
+1034 CIGDFLSGIDF
-1045 RKVALDFGKLAIA
+1045 GKVAIDLAKLALA
-1058 IGKAI
+1058 VGKAI
-1063 GKAIKGS
+1063 AKAIKGS
-1070 METAPIETAIIGII
+1070 METAPIETSIIGIFAI
-1084 ATLKF
+1084 LKF
-1089 TGLGKIAFKTLSKK
+1089 TGLGKTIFKTLATKV
-1103 IMKKIAESVGAE
+1103 MTKIAEAIGVESVGVGTIAKAA
-1115 TVTVKAI
+1115 VKGIGKAI
-1122 TTAIG
+1122 TKVPSVIGTFISSGAAATAASILASVAAAVGAAFVGWNIGKAIG
-1127 GSIGTAFKAVPTL
+1127 EAIM
-1140 LTSDA
+1140 SDEQKKYA
-1145 TLLGAGTALE
+1145 
-1155 IGATIFTAVLA
+1155 
-1166 GLAAAFAGFH
+1166 
-1176 LGKWIGDKL
+1176 
-1185 VSDDMKQYKYD
+1185 YK

-1204 YDPKEWA
+1204 YSPEEWKQGLADWWVDVEDYWGKKTLKVKTKFEATKEKVAGWWSNV
-1211 QGIKDWWGDVTGK
+1211 KDWWGDKAISVKSTLATKASEISKWWK
-1224 NETEGGAGHSFDVKY
+1224 NVKDWWGD
-1239 KVDTSAINKAD
+1239 KALKIKSIFSMDTLKSGINTLIGWINSKIID
-1250 KSLKKTRTV
+1250 NLNKISLKLPKALGGKTLGFNINHIATFE
-1259 TTKLKAEKAPDF
+1259 TGGTP
-1271 VDGYKKY
+1271 
-1278 FQLQNKTIKANLK
+1278 K
-1291 MIGDIEKL
+1291 MGEL
-1299 REMSKNP
+1299 FYARE
-1306 LLTDK
+1306 
-1311 GKANAIK
+1311 
-1318 KTVELEVKLKQK
+1318 
-1330 NGKALQIDESTL
+1330 NGK
-1342 NVLNNISKKADGG
+1342 
-1355 IFSGGKWR
+1355 
-1363 SIKGYANGGS
+1363 
-1373 PEMGQLFRA
+1373 
-1382 REAGPELVGTINRHT
+1382 PELVGRQGNRT
-1397 AVMNNDQI
+1397 KVINNDQI
-1405 VASVS
+1405 IASTSKGVADAVYN
-1410 DGVFNAL
+1410 VMT
-1417 NPVLTKMVVA
+1417 PVLTSLVVA
-1427 INKMNSAGKGQAL
+1427 INKMNSGNGQAL

-1458 EKFKKTNG
+1458 ERFKKTNG

>member
-28 KLGAVSSA
+28 KLGEVSSA

-111 FDGST
+111 FEGST

-124 KLSAKLDNLAEK
+124 KLFAKLDNLAEK

-194 KDTKASQPKTS
+194 KDTKAEQPKTS

-220 TIEETKKAEKSAN
+220 TIEETKKAEKSTN

-267 VEKLN
+267 VEKLD
-272 KKVNDYKEELKS
+272 KKVSEYKEELKS

-307 SSVEQS
+307 ASVEQS

-414 GSFQKRMIASFS
+414 GSFQKRMISAFS

-439 GSFFSKIKSGFSSQ
+439 GSFFAKIKSGFSSQ

-550 MSGMSVELT
+550 MSGMSTELT

-576 AKSLQ
+576 SKSLQ

-681 AMNGTLVQLDKF
+681 AMNSTLIQLDKF

-715 TQTYKDDM
+715 TQNYKDDM

-757 NNLTSSKSK
+757 NNLTSSKGK
-766 DNDGTGK
+766 DNDGAGK

-818 TTLSKAMEDIDW
+818 TTLSNAMEDIDW

-850 LFAGDEGARLFSNLG
+850 LFAGGEGARLFSDLG
-865 KTIANSLNTALTG
+865 GTIANSLNTVLTG

-886 KWDEFGRNL
+886 SWDEFGRNL
-895 GLGINGFFTSWNAGL
+895 GIGINGFFTTWDAGL
-910 TASTFNNF
+910 TADTFNNMA
-918 VNGILNSMIS
+918 NGVLTAMTSALNRIHW
-928 AINRTDWSLIAKRIG
+928 DLIAKRIG
-943 QLISDIDASGI
+943 ELIKGIDAKGI

-961 VDSIVNA
+961 VNSMVNA
-968 IYTLVSKKQTW
+968 LYTLVSNKETW

-986 SDGINGFFKG
+986 GDGVNGFFKG

-1007 SISSTFSGIATTLT
+1007 TISNTLSGFATTIT
-1021 TALDGVDWKNIGQ
+1021 TALNTVDWEYVGQ
-1034 CIGNFLSGIDF
+1034 CIGDFLSGIDF
-1045 RKVALDFGKLAIA
+1045 GKVAIDLAKLALA
-1058 IGKAI
+1058 VGKAI
-1063 GKAIKGS
+1063 AKAIKGS
-1070 METAPIETAIIGII
+1070 METAPIETSIIGIFAI
-1084 ATLKF
+1084 LKF
-1089 TGLGKIAFKTLSKK
+1089 TGLGKTIFKTLATKV
-1103 IMKKIAESVGAE
+1103 MTKIAEAIGVESVGVGTIAKAAAKGIG
-1115 TVTVKAI
+1115 KAI
-1122 TTAIG
+1122 TKVP
-1127 GSIGTAFKAVPTL
+1127 SVIGTFI
-1140 LTSDA
+1140 SS
-1145 TLLGAGTALE
+1145 G
-1155 IGATIFTAVLA
+1155 
-1166 GLAAAFAGFH
+1166 AAATAASIFASVAAAVGAAF
-1176 LGKWIGDKL
+1176 LGWNIGKL
-1185 VSDDMKQYKYD
+1185 IGEAIMSDEQKKYAYK

-1204 YDPKEWA
+1204 YSPEEWKQGLADWWVDVEDYWGKKTLKVKTKFEATKEKVAGWWSNV
-1211 QGIKDWWGDVTGK
+1211 KDWWGDKAISVKSKLSTKASEISKWWK
-1224 NETEGGAGHSFDVKY
+1224 NVKDWWGD
-1239 KVDTSAINKAD
+1239 KVLKIKSIFSMDTL
-1250 KSLKKTRTV
+1250 KS
-1259 TTKLKAEKAPDF
+1259 
-1271 VDGYKKY
+1271 G
-1278 FQLQNKTIKANLK
+1278 
-1291 MIGDIEKL
+1291 
-1299 REMSKNP
+1299 
-1306 LLTDK
+1306 
-1311 GKANAIK
+1311 
-1318 KTVELEVKLKQK
+1318 
-1330 NGKALQIDESTL
+1330 L
-1342 NVLNNISKKADGG
+1342 NVLIGWINSKIIDNLNKISLKLPKAL
-1355 IFSGGKWR
+1355 GGKTLGFN
-1363 SIKGYANGGS
+1363 INHIATFETGGT
-1373 PEMGQLFRA
+1373 PKMGELFYA
-1382 REAGPELVGTINRHT
+1382 RENGKPELVGRQGNRT
-1397 AVMNNDQI
+1397 KVINNDQI
-1405 VASVS
+1405 IASTSKGVADAVYN
-1410 DGVFNAL
+1410 VMT
-1417 NPVLTKMVVA
+1417 PVLTSLVVA
-1427 INKMNSAGKGQAL
+1427 INKMNSGNGQAL

>member
-194 KDTKASQPKTS
+194 KDTKAAQPKTS

-267 VEKLN
+267 VEKLD
-272 KKVNDYKEELKS
+272 KKVSDYKEELKT

-307 SSVEQS
+307 ASVEQS

-414 GSFQKRMIASFS
+414 GSFQKRMISAFS

-439 GSFFSKIKSGFSSQ
+439 GSFFSRIKNGFSSQ

-681 AMNGTLVQLDKF
+681 AMNSTLVQLDKF

-715 TQTYKDDM
+715 TQNYKDDM

-757 NNLTSSKSK
+757 NNLTSSKGK
-766 DNDGTGK
+766 DNDGTGN
-773 GSGTSVGELSNI
+773 GSGTSVGDLSNI

-818 TTLSKAMEDIDW
+818 TTLSNAMEDIDW

-850 LFAGDEGARLFSNLG
+850 LFAGGEGARLFSDLG
-865 KTIANSLNTALTG
+865 GTIANSLNTVLTG

-886 KWDEFGRNL
+886 SWDEFGRNF
-895 GLGINGFFTSWNAGL
+895 GIGINGFFTTWDAGL
-910 TASTFNNF
+910 TADTFNNMA
-918 VNGILNSMIS
+918 NGVLTAMTSALNRIHW
-928 AINRTDWSLIAKRIG
+928 DLIAKRIG
-943 QLISDIDASGI
+943 ELIKGIDTKGI

-961 VDSIVNA
+961 VNSMVNA
-968 IYTLVSKKQTW
+968 LYTLVSNKETW

-986 SDGINGFFKG
+986 GDGINGFFKG

-1007 SISSTFSGIATTLT
+1007 TISNTFSGFVTTIT
-1021 TALDGVDWKNIGQ
+1021 TALNTVDWDYVGQ
-1034 CIGNFLSGIDF
+1034 CIGDFLSGIDF
-1045 RKVALDFGKLAIA
+1045 GKVAIDLAKLALA

-1063 GKAIKGS
+1063 AKAIKGS
-1070 METAPIETAIIGII
+1070 METAPIETSIIGVLAI
-1084 ATLKF
+1084 LKF
-1089 TGLGKIAFKTLSKK
+1089 TGLGKEIFKTLATKV
-1103 IMKKIAESVGAE
+1103 MTKIAEAIGVESVGVGTIAKAAAKGIG
-1115 TVTVKAI
+1115 KAI
-1122 TTAIG
+1122 LKVPSVIG
-1127 GSIGTAFKAVPTL
+1127 SFISSG
-1140 LTSDA
+1140 
-1145 TLLGAGTALE
+1145 
-1155 IGATIFTAVLA
+1155 
-1166 GLAAAFAGFH
+1166 AAATAASIFASVAAAVGAAFLGWN
-1176 LGKWIGDKL
+1176 LGKLIGDAIM
-1185 VSDDMKQYKYD
+1185 SDEQKKYAYK

-1204 YDPKEWA
+1204 YDPEEWKQGLADWWVDVEDYWGNKTLKVKTKFEATKEKVAGWWSNV
-1211 QGIKDWWGDVTGK
+1211 KDWWGDKAVSVKSKLSTKASGISKWWK
-1224 NETEGGAGHSFDVKY
+1224 NVKDWWGD
-1239 KVDTSAINKAD
+1239 KALKIKSIFSMDTLKSGINALIRWINSKIID
-1250 KSLKKTRTV
+1250 NLNKISLK
-1259 TTKLKAEKAPDF
+1259 LPKALGGGTLGFNINHIATFETGGTP
-1271 VDGYKKY
+1271 
-1278 FQLQNKTIKANLK
+1278 K
-1291 MIGDIEKL
+1291 MGEL
-1299 REMSKNP
+1299 FYARE
-1306 LLTDK
+1306 
-1311 GKANAIK
+1311 
-1318 KTVELEVKLKQK
+1318 
-1330 NGKALQIDESTL
+1330 NGK
-1342 NVLNNISKKADGG
+1342 
-1355 IFSGGKWR
+1355 
-1363 SIKGYANGGS
+1363 
-1373 PEMGQLFRA
+1373 
-1382 REAGPELVGTINRHT
+1382 PELVGRQGNRT
-1397 AVMNNDQI
+1397 KVINNDQI
-1405 VASVS
+1405 IASTSKGVADAVYN
-1410 DGVFNAL
+1410 VMT
-1417 NPVLTKMVVA
+1417 PVLTSLVVA
-1427 INKMNSAGKGQAL
+1427 INKMNSGNGQAL

-1458 EKFKKTNG
+1458 ERFKKSNG

>member
-61 KDAKAAIDGIDK
+61 KDAKSAIDGIDK

-111 FDGST
+111 FNGST

-124 KLSAKLDNLAEK
+124 KLSAELDNLAEK

-141 ATGSASTGKSSFVNM
+141 ATGSASTGKGSFVNM

-184 QINRSDNGGL
+184 QINRSDNGSL
-194 KDTKASQPKTS
+194 KDTKAAQPKTS

-220 TIEETKKAEKSAN
+220 TIEETKKAEKSTN

-267 VEKLN
+267 VEKLV
-272 KKVNDYKEELKS
+272 KKVRDYKEELKS

-307 SSVEQS
+307 ASVEQS

-326 MALAKVTDEAKRYKA
+326 MALVKVTDEADRYKA

-396 ESELKTYKKT
+396 ESELETYKKT
-406 LNDTGKDA
+406 LIDTGKDA
-414 GSFQKRMIASFS
+414 GSFQKRMIAAFS

-439 GSFFSKIKSGFSSQ
+439 GSFFSRIKNGFSSQ

-571 DQEKV
+571 DQEKI
-576 AKSLQ
+576 AKSMQ
-581 SVFTGTTM
+581 SVFTGTTQ

-609 QGIDANI
+609 HGIDANI

-654 RMLKQNFQQLGSTIG
+654 RMLQQNFQQLGSTIG

-681 AMNGTLVQLDKF
+681 AMNSTLVQLDKF

-729 ANDTADAT
+729 ANDTANAT

-757 NNLTSSKSK
+757 NNLTSSKGK
-766 DNDGTGK
+766 DNDGDGK

-818 TTLSKAMEDIDW
+818 TTLSNAMEDIDW

-850 LFAGDEGARLFSNLG
+850 LFAGGEGARLFSDLG
-865 KTIANSLNTALTG
+865 STIANSLNTVLTG

-886 KWDEFGRNL
+886 SWDEFGRNL
-895 GLGINGFFTSWNAGL
+895 GIGINGFFTTWDAGL
-910 TASTFNNF
+910 TADTFNNMA
-918 VNGILNSMIS
+918 NGVLTAMTSALNRIHW
-928 AINRTDWSLIAKRIG
+928 DLIAKRIG
-943 QLISDIDASGI
+943 ELIKGIDAKGI
-954 GENFGKL
+954 GGNFGKL
-961 VDSIVNA
+961 VNSMVNA
-968 IYTLVSKKQTW
+968 LYTLVSNKETW

-986 SDGINGFFKG
+986 GDGINGFFKG

-1007 SISSTFSGIATTLT
+1007 TISNTFSGFVTTIT
-1021 TALDGVDWKNIGQ
+1021 TALNTVDWDYVGQ
-1034 CIGNFLSGIDF
+1034 CIGDFLSGIDF
-1045 RKVALDFGKLAIA
+1045 GKVAIDLAKLALA

-1063 GKAIKGS
+1063 AKAIKGS
-1070 METAPIETAIIGII
+1070 METAPIETSIIGIFAI
-1084 ATLKF
+1084 LKF
-1089 TGLGKIAFKTLSKK
+1089 TGLGKTIFKKLATKV
-1103 IMKKIAESVGAE
+1103 MTKIAEAIGVESVGVGTIAKAAAKGIG
-1115 TVTVKAI
+1115 KAI
-1122 TTAIG
+1122 TKVP
-1127 GSIGTAFKAVPTL
+1127 SVIGTFI
-1140 LTSDA
+1140 SS
-1145 TLLGAGTALE
+1145 G
-1155 IGATIFTAVLA
+1155 
-1166 GLAAAFAGFH
+1166 AAATAASIFASVAAAVGAAF
-1176 LGKWIGDKL
+1176 LGWNIGKL
-1185 VSDDMKQYKYD
+1185 IGEAIMSDEQKKYAYK

-1204 YDPKEWA
+1204 YSPEEWKQGLADWWVDVEDYWGKKTLKVKTKFEATKEKVAGWWSNV
-1211 QGIKDWWGDVTGK
+1211 KDWWGDKAV
-1224 NETEGGAGHSFDVKY
+1224 SVK
-1239 KVDTSAINKAD
+1239 S
-1250 KSLKKTRTV
+1250 
-1259 TTKLKAEKAPDF
+1259 KLS
-1271 VDGYKKY
+1271 
-1278 FQLQNKTIKANLK
+1278 TKANDLSKWWKNVKDWWGDKVLK
-1291 MIGDIEKL
+1291 
-1299 REMSKNP
+1299 
-1306 LLTDK
+1306 
-1311 GKANAIK
+1311 IK
-1318 KTVELEVKLKQK
+1318 SIFSMDTLKS
-1330 NGKALQIDESTL
+1330 GL
-1342 NVLNNISKKADGG
+1342 NVLIGWINSKIIDNLNKISLKLPKAL
-1355 IFSGGKWR
+1355 GGKTLGFN
-1363 SIKGYANGGS
+1363 INHIATFETGGT
-1373 PEMGQLFRA
+1373 PKMGELFYA
-1382 REAGPELVGTINRHT
+1382 RENGKPELVGRQGNRT
-1397 AVMNNDQI
+1397 KVINNDQI
-1405 VASVS
+1405 IASTSKGVADAVYN
-1410 DGVFNAL
+1410 VMT
-1417 NPVLTKMVVA
+1417 PVLTSLVVA
-1427 INKMNSAGKGQAL
+1427 INKMNSGNGQAL

>member
-194 KDTKASQPKTS
+194 KDTKAAQPKTS

-220 TIEETKKAEKSAN
+220 TIEETKKAEKSTN
-233 EYGDALNNAKQRLKE
+233 KYGDALNNAKQRLKE

-267 VEKLN
+267 VEKLD
-272 KKVNDYKEELKS
+272 KKVSDYKEELKS

-307 SSVEQS
+307 ASVEQS

-348 GITTDITETDS
+348 GITADITETDS

-414 GSFQKRMIASFS
+414 GSFQKRMIAAFS

-439 GSFFSKIKSGFSSQ
+439 GSFFAKIKSGFSSQ

-571 DQEKV
+571 DQEKI
-576 AKSLQ
+576 AKSMQ
-581 SVFTGTTM
+581 SVFTGTTQ

-609 QGIDANI
+609 QGVDANV

-681 AMNGTLVQLDKF
+681 AMNSTLIQLDKF

-715 TQTYKDDM
+715 TQNYKDDM

-757 NNLTSSKSK
+757 NNLTSSKGK
-766 DNDGTGK
+766 DNDGTGN

-850 LFAGDEGARLFSNLG
+850 LFAGGEGARLFSDLG
-865 KTIANSLNTALTG
+865 STIANSLNTVLTG

-886 KWDEFGRNL
+886 SWDEFGRNL
-895 GLGINGFFTSWNAGL
+895 GIGINGFFTTWDAGL
-910 TASTFNNF
+910 TADTFNNM
-918 VNGILNSMIS
+918 VNGVLTAITSALNRIHW
-928 AINRTDWSLIAKRIG
+928 DLIAKRIG
-943 QLISDIDASGI
+943 ELIKGIDTKGI

-961 VDSIVNA
+961 VNSIVNA
-968 IYTLVSKKQTW
+968 IYTLVSNKETW

-986 SDGINGFFKG
+986 GDGINGFFKG

-1007 SISSTFSGIATTLT
+1007 TISNTFSGFATTIT
-1021 TALDGVDWKNIGQ
+1021 TALNTVDWDYVGQ
-1034 CIGNFLSGIDF
+1034 CIGDFLSGIDF
-1045 RKVALDFGKLAIA
+1045 GKVAIDLAKLALA
-1058 IGKAI
+1058 VGKAI
-1063 GKAIKGS
+1063 AKAIKGS
-1070 METAPIETAIIGII
+1070 METAPIETSIIGVLAI
-1084 ATLKF
+1084 LKF
-1089 TGLGKIAFKTLSKK
+1089 TGLGKEIFKTLATKV
-1103 IMKKIAESVGAE
+1103 MTKIAESIGAESVGVGAIAKAAAKGIG
-1115 TVTVKAI
+1115 KAI
-1122 TTAIG
+1122 LKVPSVIG
-1127 GSIGTAFKAVPTL
+1127 SFISSG
-1140 LTSDA
+1140 
-1145 TLLGAGTALE
+1145 
-1155 IGATIFTAVLA
+1155 
-1166 GLAAAFAGFH
+1166 AAATAASIFASVAAAVGAAFVGWNI
-1176 LGKWIGDKL
+1176 GKVIGEAIM
-1185 VSDDMKQYKYD
+1185 SDEQKKYAYK

-1204 YDPKEWA
+1204 YSPEEWKQGLADWWVDVEDYWGKKTLKVKTKFEATKEKVAGWW
-1211 QGIKDWWGDVTGK
+1211 GNVKDWWGDKALSVKSKLSTKASEISKWWK
-1224 NETEGGAGHSFDVKY
+1224 NVKDWWGDKALKIKSIFSMETLKKG
-1239 KVDTSAINKAD
+1239 INTLIGWINSKIID
-1250 KSLKKTRTV
+1250 NLNKISLK
-1259 TTKLKAEKAPDF
+1259 LPKALGGGTLGFNINHISTFETGGTP
-1271 VDGYKKY
+1271 
-1278 FQLQNKTIKANLK
+1278 K
-1291 MIGDIEKL
+1291 MGEL
-1299 REMSKNP
+1299 FYARE
-1306 LLTDK
+1306 
-1311 GKANAIK
+1311 
-1318 KTVELEVKLKQK
+1318 
-1330 NGKALQIDESTL
+1330 NGK
-1342 NVLNNISKKADGG
+1342 
-1355 IFSGGKWR
+1355 
-1363 SIKGYANGGS
+1363 
-1373 PEMGQLFRA
+1373 
-1382 REAGPELVGTINRHT
+1382 PELVGRQGRQTKVI
-1397 AVMNNDQI
+1397 NNDQI
-1405 VASVS
+1405 IASTSKGVADAVYN
-1410 DGVFNAL
+1410 VMT
-1417 NPVLTKMVVA
+1417 PVLTNLVVA
-1427 INKMNSAGKGQAL
+1427 INKMNSGNGQAL

-1458 EKFKKTNG
+1458 ERFKKTNG

>member
-36 IGGVDT
+36 IGGVNT

-54 IAKNGGL
+54 IAKNVGL
-61 KDAKAAIDGIDK
+61 KDTKAAIDGIDK

-111 FDGST
+111 FEGST

-124 KLSAKLDNLAEK
+124 KLSAKLDNLSEK

-168 ALSKKMKE
+168 VLSKKMKE

-194 KDTKASQPKTS
+194 KDTKATQPKTS

-220 TIEETKKAEKSAN
+220 TIEETKKAEKSTN

-272 KKVNDYKEELKS
+272 KKVSDYKEELKT

-307 SSVEQS
+307 ASVEQS
-313 GLGMGTSEWDTAY
+313 GLGMGTSEWDSAY
-326 MALAKVTDEAKRYKA
+326 MALTKVTDEAKRYKA

-348 GITTDITETDS
+348 GITTDIAETDS

-374 QSAGIGF
+374 QSSGIGF

-414 GSFQKRMIASFS
+414 GTFQSRMIAAFS

-439 GSFFSKIKSGFSSQ
+439 GSFFARMKSGFFSQ

-466 LTKLVIGVNAAK
+466 LTKLVVGVNIAK
-478 GAFNGLKSAMDYS
+478 QAFNGLKSAMDYS

-550 MSGMSVELT
+550 MSGMSTELT
-559 KLSADM
+559 ELSADM

-576 AKSLQ
+576 AKSMQ
-581 SVFTGTTM
+581 SVFTGTTQ

-603 QEWAHK
+603 EEWAHK
-609 QGIDANI
+609 QGVDANM

-654 RMLKQNFQQLGSTIG
+654 RMLQQNFQQLGSTIG

-681 AMNGTLVQLDKF
+681 AMNSTLIQLDKF

-715 TQTYKDDM
+715 TQNYKDDM

-729 ANDTADAT
+729 ANNTADAT

-757 NNLTSSKSK
+757 NNLTSSKDK

-792 WKQKDSIFKKFESD
+792 WKQKDSVFKKFESD

-837 AGFGTGLASFLNG
+837 AGFGSGLASFLNG
-850 LFAGDEGARLFSNLG
+850 LFAGGEGARLFSDLG
-865 KTIANSLNTALTG
+865 STIANSLNTVLTG

-886 KWDEFGRNL
+886 SWDEFGRNL
-895 GLGINGFFTSWNAGL
+895 GIGINGFFTTWDAGL
-910 TASTFNNF
+910 TADTFNNM
-918 VNGILNSMIS
+918 VNGFLTAMTSALNRIHW
-928 AINRTDWSLIAKRIG
+928 DLIAKRIG
-943 QLISDIDASGI
+943 ELIKGIDAKGI

-961 VDSIVNA
+961 VNSIVNA
-968 IYTLVSKKQTW
+968 LYTLVSNKETW

-986 SDGINGFFKG
+986 GDGINGFFKG

-1007 SISSTFSGIATTLT
+1007 TISNTFSGFVTTIT
-1021 TALDGVDWKNIGQ
+1021 TALNTVDWEYVGQ
-1034 CIGNFLSGIDF
+1034 CIGDFLSGINF
-1045 RKVALDFGKLAIA
+1045 RKVAIDLAKLALA

-1063 GKAIKGS
+1063 VKVIKGS
-1070 METAPIETAIIGII
+1070 METAPIETALIGVF
-1084 ATLKF
+1084 ALLKF
-1089 TGLGKIAFKTLSKK
+1089 TGLGKWVFSKLASK
-1103 IMKKIAESVGAE
+1103 VMGKIALSLGAE
-1115 TVTVKAI
+1115 AATKA
-1122 TTAIG
+1122 G
-1127 GSIGTAFKAVPTL
+1127 IGTAIAKSVGGAVSKVPAAIGTFM
-1140 LTSDA
+1140 SSGAAA
-1145 TLLGAGTALE
+1145 TAASVLGGVVAAL
-1155 IGATIFTAVLA
+1155 G
-1166 GLAAAFAGFH
+1166 AAFAGFH

-1185 VSDDMKQYKYD
+1185 VSDDMKQYQYD

-1204 YDPKEWA
+1204 YDPSEWA
-1211 QGIKDWWGDVTGK
+1211 QGIKDWWKDATGQ
-1224 NETEGGAGHSFDVKY
+1224 NEEEGGGGHSFDVKY
-1239 KVDTSAINKAD
+1239 KVDASAVNKAD
-1250 KSLKKTRTV
+1250 ESLKKTRTV
-1259 TTKLKAEKAPDF
+1259 TTKLKAEKSPDF

-1278 FQLQNKTIKANLK
+1278 FQLQNRTVKANLK

-1299 REMSKNP
+1299 REMSNNP

-1311 GKANAIK
+1311 GKANTIK

-1342 NVLNNISKKADGG
+1342 NVLNNIGKKADGG

-1427 INKMNSAGKGQAL
+1427 INNMNSGGRGQAL

>member
-184 QINRSDNGGL
+184 QINRSDNGNL
-194 KDTKASQPKTS
+194 KDTKAAQQKTS

-272 KKVNDYKEELKS
+272 KKVNDYKEELKY

-307 SSVEQS
+307 TSVEQS

-326 MALAKVTDEAKRYKA
+326 MALAKVTDEANRYKA

-348 GITTDITETDS
+348 GITTDIAETDS

-414 GSFQKRMIASFS
+414 GSFQKRMIAAFS

-439 GSFFSKIKSGFSSQ
+439 GSLFSKIKSGFSSQ

-681 AMNGTLVQLDKF
+681 AMNSTLIQLDKF

-757 NNLTSSKSK
+757 NNLTSSKGK
-766 DNDGTGK
+766 DNDGTGNGK
-773 GSGTSVGELSNI
+773 GTSVGELSNI
-785 GSGSGGK
+785 GSVSGGK
-792 WKQKDSIFKKFESD
+792 WKQKESIFKKFESD

-837 AGFGTGLASFLNG
+837 AGFGRGLASFLNG
-850 LFAGDEGARLFSNLG
+850 LFAGGEGARLFSDLG
-865 KTIANSLNTALTG
+865 STIANSLNTVLTG

-886 KWDEFGRNL
+886 SWDEFGRNL
-895 GLGINGFFTSWNAGL
+895 GIGINGFFTTWDAGL
-910 TASTFNNF
+910 TADTFNNMA
-918 VNGILNSMIS
+918 NGVLAAMTSALNRIHW
-928 AINRTDWSLIAKRIG
+928 DLIAKRIG
-943 QLISDIDASGI
+943 ELIKGIDAKGI

-961 VDSIVNA
+961 VNSMVNA
-968 IYTLVSKKQTW
+968 LYTLVSNKETW

-986 SDGINGFFKG
+986 GDGINGFFKG

-1007 SISSTFSGIATTLT
+1007 TISNTFSGFSTTIT
-1021 TALDGVDWKNIGQ
+1021 TALNTVDWEYVGQ
-1034 CIGNFLSGIDF
+1034 CIGDFISGIDF
-1045 RKVALDFGKLAIA
+1045 GKVTIDLAKLALSV
-1058 IGKAI
+1058 GKAI
-1063 GKAIKGS
+1063 AKAIKGS
-1070 METAPIETAIIGII
+1070 METAPIETSIIGIFAI
-1084 ATLKF
+1084 LKF
-1089 TGLGKIAFKTLSKK
+1089 TGLGKTIFKTLATKV
-1103 IMKKIAESVGAE
+1103 MTKIAEAIGVESVGVGTIAKAAAKGIG
-1115 TVTVKAI
+1115 KAI
-1122 TTAIG
+1122 TKVPSVIGTFISSGAAATAASILASVAAAVGAAFVGWNIGKAIG
-1127 GSIGTAFKAVPTL
+1127 EAIM
-1140 LTSDA
+1140 SDEQKKYA
-1145 TLLGAGTALE
+1145 
-1155 IGATIFTAVLA
+1155 
-1166 GLAAAFAGFH
+1166 
-1176 LGKWIGDKL
+1176 
-1185 VSDDMKQYKYD
+1185 YK

-1204 YDPKEWA
+1204 YSPEEWKQGLADWWVDVEDYWGKKTLKVKTKFEATKEKVAGWWSNV
-1211 QGIKDWWGDVTGK
+1211 KDWWGDKAVSVKSKLSTKASEISKWWK
-1224 NETEGGAGHSFDVKY
+1224 NVKDWWGD
-1239 KVDTSAINKAD
+1239 KALKIKSIFSMDTLKSGINTLIGWINSKIID
-1250 KSLKKTRTV
+1250 NLNKISLK
-1259 TTKLKAEKAPDF
+1259 LPKAL
-1271 VDGYKKY
+1271 GG
-1278 FQLQNKTIKANLK
+1278 KTIGFKINHIATFET
-1291 MIGDIEKL
+1291 GGTPKL
-1299 REMSKNP
+1299 
-1306 LLTDK
+1306 
-1311 GKANAIK
+1311 
-1318 KTVELEVKLKQK
+1318 
-1330 NGKALQIDESTL
+1330 
-1342 NVLNNISKKADGG
+1342 
-1355 IFSGGKWR
+1355 
-1363 SIKGYANGGS
+1363 
-1373 PEMGQLFRA
+1373 GQLFYA
-1382 REAGPELVGTINRHT
+1382 RENGKPELVGRQGNRT
-1397 AVMNNDQI
+1397 KVINNDQI
-1405 VASVS
+1405 IASTSKGVADAVYN
-1410 DGVFNAL
+1410 VMT
-1417 NPVLTKMVVA
+1417 PVLTSLVVA
-1427 INKMNSAGKGQAL
+1427 INKMNSGNGQAL

-1458 EKFKKTNG
+1458 ERFKKTNG

>member
-61 KDAKAAIDGIDK
+61 KDTKAAIDGIDK

-111 FDGST
+111 FEGPN

-124 KLSAKLDNLAEK
+124 KLSTKLDNLAEK

-194 KDTKASQPKTS
+194 KDTKAAQPKTS

-267 VEKLN
+267 VEKLD
-272 KKVNDYKEELKS
+272 KKVSDYKEELKT

-307 SSVEQS
+307 ASVEQS

-414 GSFQKRMIASFS
+414 GSFQKRMISAFS

-439 GSFFSKIKSGFSSQ
+439 GSFFSRIKNGFSSQ

-681 AMNGTLVQLDKF
+681 AMNSTLVQLDKF

-715 TQTYKDDM
+715 TQNYKDDM

-757 NNLTSSKSK
+757 NNLTSSKGK
-766 DNDGTGK
+766 DNDGTGN
-773 GSGTSVGELSNI
+773 GSGTSVGDLSNI

-818 TTLSKAMEDIDW
+818 TTLSNAMEDIDW

-850 LFAGDEGARLFSNLG
+850 LFAGGEGARLFSDLG
-865 KTIANSLNTALTG
+865 GTIANSLNTVLTG

-886 KWDEFGRNL
+886 SWDEFGRNF
-895 GLGINGFFTSWNAGL
+895 GIGINGFFTTWDAGL
-910 TASTFNNF
+910 TADTFNNMA
-918 VNGILNSMIS
+918 NGVLTAMTSALNRIHW
-928 AINRTDWSLIAKRIG
+928 DLIAKRIG
-943 QLISDIDASGI
+943 ELIKGIDTKGI

-961 VDSIVNA
+961 VNSMVNA
-968 IYTLVSKKQTW
+968 LYTLVSNKETW

-986 SDGINGFFKG
+986 GDGINGFFKG

-1007 SISSTFSGIATTLT
+1007 TISNTFSGFVTTIT
-1021 TALDGVDWKNIGQ
+1021 TALNTVDWDYVGQ
-1034 CIGNFLSGIDF
+1034 CIGDFLSGIDF
-1045 RKVALDFGKLAIA
+1045 GKVAIDLAKLALA

-1063 GKAIKGS
+1063 AKAIKGS
-1070 METAPIETAIIGII
+1070 METAPIETSIIGVLAI
-1084 ATLKF
+1084 LKF
-1089 TGLGKIAFKTLSKK
+1089 TGLGKKIFKTLATKV
-1103 IMKKIAESVGAE
+1103 MTKIAEAIGVESVGVGTIAKAAAKGIG
-1115 TVTVKAI
+1115 KAI
-1122 TTAIG
+1122 LKVPSVIG
-1127 GSIGTAFKAVPTL
+1127 SFISSG
-1140 LTSDA
+1140 
-1145 TLLGAGTALE
+1145 
-1155 IGATIFTAVLA
+1155 
-1166 GLAAAFAGFH
+1166 AAATAASIFASVAAAVGAAFLGWN
-1176 LGKWIGDKL
+1176 LGKLIGDAIM
-1185 VSDDMKQYKYD
+1185 SDEQKKYAYK

-1204 YDPKEWA
+1204 YDPEEWKQGLADWWVDVEDYWGNKTLKVKTKFEATKEKVAGWWSNV
-1211 QGIKDWWGDVTGK
+1211 KDWWGDKAVSVKSKLSTKASEISKWWK
-1224 NETEGGAGHSFDVKY
+1224 NVKDWWGD
-1239 KVDTSAINKAD
+1239 KALKIKSIFSMDTLKSGINALIRWINSKIID
-1250 KSLKKTRTV
+1250 NLNKISLK
-1259 TTKLKAEKAPDF
+1259 LPKALGGGTLGFNINHIATFETGGTP
-1271 VDGYKKY
+1271 
-1278 FQLQNKTIKANLK
+1278 K
-1291 MIGDIEKL
+1291 MGEL
-1299 REMSKNP
+1299 FYARE
-1306 LLTDK
+1306 
-1311 GKANAIK
+1311 
-1318 KTVELEVKLKQK
+1318 
-1330 NGKALQIDESTL
+1330 NGK
-1342 NVLNNISKKADGG
+1342 
-1355 IFSGGKWR
+1355 
-1363 SIKGYANGGS
+1363 
-1373 PEMGQLFRA
+1373 
-1382 REAGPELVGTINRHT
+1382 PELVGRQGNRT
-1397 AVMNNDQI
+1397 KVINNDQI
-1405 VASVS
+1405 IASTSKGVADAVYN
-1410 DGVFNAL
+1410 VMT
-1417 NPVLTKMVVA
+1417 PVLTSLVVA
-1427 INKMNSAGKGQAL
+1427 INKMNSGNGQAL

-1458 EKFKKTNG
+1458 ERFKKSNG

>member
-36 IGGVDT
+36 IGGVNT

-61 KDAKAAIDGIDK
+61 KDTKAAIDGIDK

-111 FDGST
+111 FEGST
-116 VQLQKEYD
+116 VKLQKEYD
-124 KLSAKLDNLAEK
+124 KLSAKLDNLSEK

-168 ALSKKMKE
+168 VLSKKMKE

-194 KDTKASQPKTS
+194 KDTKAAQPKTS

-220 TIEETKKAEKSAN
+220 TIEETKKAEKSTN

-272 KKVNDYKEELKS
+272 KNVSDYKEELKT

-307 SSVEQS
+307 VSVEQS
-313 GLGMGTSEWDTAY
+313 GLGMGTSEWDAAY
-326 MALAKVTDEAKRYKA
+326 MALTKVTDEAKRYKA

-348 GITTDITETDS
+348 GITTDIAETDS

-396 ESELKTYKKT
+396 ESELKNYKRT
-406 LNDTGKDA
+406 LNETGKDA
-414 GSFQKRMIASFS
+414 GTFQSRMIAAFS

-439 GSFFSKIKSGFSSQ
+439 GSFFARIKSGFSSQ

-523 GMSELTAKQI
+523 GMSELTAKQL

-550 MSGMSVELT
+550 MSGMSTELT
-559 KLSADM
+559 ELSADM

-576 AKSLQ
+576 AKSMQ
-581 SVFTGTTM
+581 SVFTGTTQ

-603 QEWAHK
+603 EEWAHK
-609 QGIDANI
+609 QGVDADM

-654 RMLKQNFQQLGSTIG
+654 RMLQQNFQQLGSTIG

-681 AMNGTLVQLDKF
+681 AMNSTLVQLDKF

-715 TQTYKDDM
+715 TQNYKDDM

-757 NNLTSSKSK
+757 NNLTSSKDK
-766 DNDGTGK
+766 DNDGAGK

-806 IDTLEKLGKKIS
+806 IDTLEKLGKKIAD
-818 TTLSKAMEDIDW
+818 TLSKAME
-830 KSIYQKA
+830 SIPWDEIYKKA
-837 AGFGTGLASFLNG
+837 KGFGAGLASFLNG
-850 LFAGDEGARLFSNLG
+850 LFAGDSGKRLFKDLG
-865 KTIANSLNTALTG
+865 KTIANAINTSMYALLEFAKTYDWKSFG
-878 LNSFATTF
+878 ENLAAGVNSFFTT
-886 KWDEFGRNL
+886 WDAGLTADTFNTWANGVLDAMIAAVTGISWKEIAQKIADLIAGIDAKGIMWRVGKLANGLVNAFYDLVSNEDTWTNL
-895 GLGINGFFTSWNAGL
+895 GTKIADGINGFFTGMGN
-910 TASTFNNF
+910 
-918 VNGILNSMIS
+918 
-928 AINRTDWSLIAKRIG
+928 D
-943 QLISDIDASGI
+943 
-954 GENFGKL
+954 
-961 VDSIVNA
+961 
-968 IYTLVSKKQTW
+968 
-979 KDLGTKI
+979 
-986 SDGINGFFKG
+986 
-996 FGKSGW
+996 GW
-1002 KKLGK
+1002 KKLGN
-1007 SISSTFSGIATTLT
+1007 SISKTISGFATAIT
-1021 TALDGVDWKNIGQ
+1021 TALKKVKWEKVGRAIGSF
-1034 CIGNFLSGIDF
+1034 ISGI
-1045 RKVALDFGKLAIA
+1045 KFGKIAFDLLKLAKALATAIA
-1058 IGKAI
+1058 
-1063 GKAIKGS
+1063 KAIKGS
-1070 METAPIETAIIGII
+1070 METAPIETALIGVF
-1084 ATLKF
+1084 ALLKF
-1089 TGLGKIAFKTLSKK
+1089 TGLGKWVFNKLASKV
-1103 IMKKIAESVGAE
+1103 MAKIALSLGAESATKAGIATALAKSVGG
-1115 TVTVKAI
+1115 AI
-1122 TTAIG
+1122 SKVPAAIG
-1127 GSIGTAFKAVPTL
+1127 TFMSSGAAATAASVL
-1140 LTSDA
+1140 GGVVA
-1145 TLLGAGTALE
+1145 ALGAS
-1155 IGATIFTAVLA
+1155 
-1166 GLAAAFAGFH
+1166 FAGFH

-1185 VSDDMKQYKYD
+1185 VSDDMKQYQYD

-1211 QGIKDWWGDVTGK
+1211 QGIKDWWRDATGQ
-1224 NETEGGAGHSFDVKY
+1224 NEEEGGGGHSFDVKY
-1239 KVDTSAINKAD
+1239 KVDASAVNKAD
-1250 KSLKKTRTV
+1250 ESLKKTRTV

-1278 FQLQNKTIKANLK
+1278 FQLQNRTIKANLK

-1311 GKANAIK
+1311 GKANTIK

-1342 NVLNNISKKADGG
+1342 NVLNNIGKKADGG

-1427 INKMNSAGKGQAL
+1427 INKMNSGGRGQAL

>member
-36 IGGVDT
+36 IGGVNT

-61 KDAKAAIDGIDK
+61 KDTKAAIDGIDK

-82 TKVNVDTKTGMAAIS
+82 TKVSVDTKTGMAAIS

-106 GKDAK
+106 GKDTK
-111 FDGST
+111 FEGST

-124 KLSAKLDNLAEK
+124 KLSAKLDNLSEK

-184 QINRSDNGGL
+184 QINRSDNGSL
-194 KDTKASQPKTS
+194 KDTKAAQPKTS

-220 TIEETKKAEKSAN
+220 TIEETKKAEKSTN

-267 VEKLN
+267 VEKLD
-272 KKVNDYKEELKS
+272 KKVRDYKEELKS

-307 SSVEQS
+307 ASVEQS

-414 GSFQKRMIASFS
+414 GSFQKRMIAAFS

-439 GSFFSKIKSGFSSQ
+439 GSFFSRIKNGFSSQ

-576 AKSLQ
+576 AKSMQ
-581 SVFTGTTM
+581 SVFTGTTQ

-654 RMLKQNFQQLGSTIG
+654 RMLQQNFQQLGSTIG

-681 AMNGTLVQLDKF
+681 AMNSTLIQLDKF

-715 TQTYKDDM
+715 TQNYKDDM

-757 NNLTSSKSK
+757 NNLTSSKDK
-766 DNDGTGK
+766 DNDGAGK

-850 LFAGDEGARLFSNLG
+850 LFAGGEGARLFSDLG
-865 KTIANSLNTALTG
+865 STIANSLNTVLTG

-886 KWDEFGRNL
+886 SWDEFGRNL
-895 GLGINGFFTSWNAGL
+895 GIGINGFFTTWDAGL
-910 TASTFNNF
+910 TADAFNNMA
-918 VNGILNSMIS
+918 NGVLTAMTSALNRIHW
-928 AINRTDWSLIAKRIG
+928 DLIAKRIG
-943 QLISDIDASGI
+943 ELIKGIDTKGI

-961 VDSIVNA
+961 VNSMVNA
-968 IYTLVSKKQTW
+968 LYTLVSNKETW

-986 SDGINGFFKG
+986 GDGINGFFKG

-1007 SISSTFSGIATTLT
+1007 TISNTFSGFVTTIT
-1021 TALDGVDWKNIGQ
+1021 TALNTVDWDYVGQ
-1034 CIGNFLSGIDF
+1034 CIGDFLSGIDF
-1045 RKVALDFGKLAIA
+1045 GKVAIDLAKLALA

-1063 GKAIKGS
+1063 AKAIKGS
-1070 METAPIETAIIGII
+1070 METAPIETSIIGVLAI
-1084 ATLKF
+1084 LKF
-1089 TGLGKIAFKTLSKK
+1089 TGLGKEIFKTLATKV
-1103 IMKKIAESVGAE
+1103 MTKIAEAIGVESVGVGTIAKAAAKGIG
-1115 TVTVKAI
+1115 KAI
-1122 TTAIG
+1122 LKVPSVIG
-1127 GSIGTAFKAVPTL
+1127 SFISSG
-1140 LTSDA
+1140 
-1145 TLLGAGTALE
+1145 
-1155 IGATIFTAVLA
+1155 
-1166 GLAAAFAGFH
+1166 AAATAASIFASVAAAVGAAFLGWN
-1176 LGKWIGDKL
+1176 LGKLIGDAIM
-1185 VSDDMKQYKYD
+1185 SDEQKKYAYK

-1204 YDPKEWA
+1204 YDPEEWKQGLADWWVDVEDYWGNKTLKVKTKFEATKEKVAGWWSNV
-1211 QGIKDWWGDVTGK
+1211 KDWWGDKAVSVKSKLSTKASEISKWWK
-1224 NETEGGAGHSFDVKY
+1224 NVKDWWGD
-1239 KVDTSAINKAD
+1239 KALKIKSIFSMDTLKSGINALIRWINSKIID
-1250 KSLKKTRTV
+1250 NLNKISLK
-1259 TTKLKAEKAPDF
+1259 LPKALGGGTLGFNINHIATFETGGTP
-1271 VDGYKKY
+1271 
-1278 FQLQNKTIKANLK
+1278 K
-1291 MIGDIEKL
+1291 MGEL
-1299 REMSKNP
+1299 FYARE
-1306 LLTDK
+1306 
-1311 GKANAIK
+1311 
-1318 KTVELEVKLKQK
+1318 
-1330 NGKALQIDESTL
+1330 NGK
-1342 NVLNNISKKADGG
+1342 
-1355 IFSGGKWR
+1355 
-1363 SIKGYANGGS
+1363 
-1373 PEMGQLFRA
+1373 
-1382 REAGPELVGTINRHT
+1382 PELVGRQGNRT
-1397 AVMNNDQI
+1397 KVINNDQI
-1405 VASVS
+1405 IASTSKGVADAVYN
-1410 DGVFNAL
+1410 VMT
-1417 NPVLTKMVVA
+1417 PVLTSLVVA
-1427 INKMNSAGKGQAL
+1427 INKMNSGNGQAL

-1458 EKFKKTNG
+1458 ERFKKSNG

>member
-36 IGGVDT
+36 IGGVNT

-61 KDAKAAIDGIDK
+61 KDTKAAIDGIDK

-116 VQLQKEYD
+116 AQLQKEYD
-124 KLSAKLDNLAEK
+124 KLSAKLDNLSEK

-168 ALSKKMKE
+168 VLSKKMKE
-176 MATSQKQI
+176 MATSQKKI

-194 KDTKASQPKTS
+194 KDTKAAQPKTS

-220 TIEETKKAEKSAN
+220 TIEETKKAEKSTN

-267 VEKLN
+267 VEKLD
-272 KKVNDYKEELKS
+272 KKVSDYKEELKS

-307 SSVEQS
+307 ASVEQS

-326 MALAKVTDEAKRYKA
+326 MALAKVTEEANRYKA

-348 GITTDITETDS
+348 GITIDITETDS

-381 GNEGFDKSYQELVKA
+381 GNKGFDKSYQELVKA

-414 GSFQKRMIASFS
+414 GSFQKRMIAAFS
-426 NIGKNIKASSASI
+426 NIGKNIKASGASI
-439 GSFFSKIKSGFSSQ
+439 SSFFSRIKNGFASQ

-576 AKSLQ
+576 AKSMQ
-581 SVFTGTTM
+581 SVFTGTTQ

-609 QGIDANI
+609 QGVDANM

-654 RMLKQNFQQLGSTIG
+654 RMLQQNFQQLGSTIG

-681 AMNGTLVQLDKF
+681 AMNSTLIQLDKF

-715 TQTYKDDM
+715 TQNYKDDM
-723 EDAADG
+723 KDAADG

-757 NNLTSSKSK
+757 NNLTSSKNK
-766 DNDGTGK
+766 DNDGTGN

-850 LFAGDEGARLFSNLG
+850 LFAGGEGARLFSDLG
-865 KTIANSLNTALTG
+865 STIANSLNTVLTG

-886 KWDEFGRNL
+886 SWDEFGRNL
-895 GLGINGFFTSWNAGL
+895 GIGINGFFTTWDAGL
-910 TASTFNNF
+910 TADTFNNMA
-918 VNGILNSMIS
+918 NGVLTAMASALNRIHWDLIS
-928 AINRTDWSLIAKRIG
+928 KRIG
-943 QLISDIDASGI
+943 ELIKGIDAKGI
-954 GENFGKL
+954 GENFGKF
-961 VDSIVNA
+961 VDSMVNA
-968 IYTLVSKKQTW
+968 LYTLVSNKETW

-986 SDGINGFFKG
+986 GDGINGFFKG

-1007 SISSTFSGIATTLT
+1007 TISNTFSGFATTIT
-1021 TALDGVDWKNIGQ
+1021 TALNTVDWEYVGQ

-1045 RKVALDFGKLAIA
+1045 GKIAIDLAKLALA
-1058 IGKAI
+1058 VGKAI
-1063 GKAIKGS
+1063 AKAIKGS
-1070 METAPIETAIIGII
+1070 METAPIETSIIGVLAI
-1084 ATLKF
+1084 LKF
-1089 TGLGKIAFKTLSKK
+1089 TGLGKEIFKKLATK
-1103 IMKKIAESVGAE
+1103 IMTKIAESLGVESVGVGTIAKM
-1115 TVTVKAI
+1115 VAKGIGKAI
-1122 TTAIG
+1122 TKVPSVIGTFISSGAAATAASIFASVAAAVVAVFAGWNIGKAIG
-1127 GSIGTAFKAVPTL
+1127 EAIM
-1140 LTSDA
+1140 SDEQKKYA
-1145 TLLGAGTALE
+1145 
-1155 IGATIFTAVLA
+1155 
-1166 GLAAAFAGFH
+1166 
-1176 LGKWIGDKL
+1176 
-1185 VSDDMKQYKYD
+1185 YK

-1204 YDPKEWA
+1204 YSPEEWKQGLADWWVDVEDYWGDKTLKVKTKFEATKEKVSGWWDNVKSWWGDKKVSVKSTLA
-1211 QGIKDWWGDVTGK
+1211 TKASEISKWWKNVKDWWGDK
-1224 NETEGGAGHSFDVKY
+1224 ALKIKSIFSM
-1239 KVDTSAINKAD
+1239 DTLKSGINTLIRWINSKIID
-1250 KSLKKTRTV
+1250 NLNKISLK
-1259 TTKLKAEKAPDF
+1259 LPKALGGGTLGFNINHIATFETGGTPK
-1271 VDGYKKY
+1271 
-1278 FQLQNKTIKANLK
+1278 
-1291 MIGDIEKL
+1291 IGEL
-1299 REMSKNP
+1299 FYARE
-1306 LLTDK
+1306 
-1311 GKANAIK
+1311 
-1318 KTVELEVKLKQK
+1318 
-1330 NGKALQIDESTL
+1330 NGK
-1342 NVLNNISKKADGG
+1342 
-1355 IFSGGKWR
+1355 
-1363 SIKGYANGGS
+1363 
-1373 PEMGQLFRA
+1373 
-1382 REAGPELVGTINRHT
+1382 PELVGRQGNRT
-1397 AVMNNDQI
+1397 KVINNDQI
-1405 VASVS
+1405 IESTSKGVADAVYN
-1410 DGVFNAL
+1410 VMT
-1417 NPVLTKMVVA
+1417 PVLTSLVVA
-1427 INKMNSAGKGQAL
+1427 INKMNSGRGQAL

-1466 RPLYA
+1466 RPLYT

>member
-194 KDTKASQPKTS
+194 KDTKAAQPKTS

-267 VEKLN
+267 VEKLD
-272 KKVNDYKEELKS
+272 KKVSDYKEELKT

-307 SSVEQS
+307 ASVEQS

-414 GSFQKRMIASFS
+414 GSFQKRMISAFS

-439 GSFFSKIKSGFSSQ
+439 GSFFSRIKNGFSSQ

-681 AMNGTLVQLDKF
+681 AMNSTLVQLDKF

-715 TQTYKDDM
+715 TQNYKDDM

-757 NNLTSSKSK
+757 NNLTSSKGK
-766 DNDGTGK
+766 DNDGTGN
-773 GSGTSVGELSNI
+773 GSGTSVGDLSNI

-818 TTLSKAMEDIDW
+818 TTLSNAMEDIDW

-850 LFAGDEGARLFSNLG
+850 LFAGGEGARLFSDLG
-865 KTIANSLNTALTG
+865 GTIANSLNTVLTG

-886 KWDEFGRNL
+886 SWDEFGRNF
-895 GLGINGFFTSWNAGL
+895 GIGINGFFTTWDAGL
-910 TASTFNNF
+910 TADTFNNMA
-918 VNGILNSMIS
+918 NGVLTAMTSALNRIHW
-928 AINRTDWSLIAKRIG
+928 DLIAKRIG
-943 QLISDIDASGI
+943 ELIKGIDTKGI

-961 VDSIVNA
+961 VNSMVNA
-968 IYTLVSKKQTW
+968 LYTLVSNKETW

-986 SDGINGFFKG
+986 GDGINGFFKG

-1007 SISSTFSGIATTLT
+1007 TISNTFSGFVTTIT
-1021 TALDGVDWKNIGQ
+1021 TALNTVDWDYVGQ
-1034 CIGNFLSGIDF
+1034 CIGDFLSGIDF
-1045 RKVALDFGKLAIA
+1045 GKVAIDLAKLALA

-1063 GKAIKGS
+1063 AKAIKGS
-1070 METAPIETAIIGII
+1070 METAPIETSIIGVLAI
-1084 ATLKF
+1084 LKF
-1089 TGLGKIAFKTLSKK
+1089 TGLGKEIFKTLATKV
-1103 IMKKIAESVGAE
+1103 MTKIAEAIGVESVGVGTIAKAAAKGIG
-1115 TVTVKAI
+1115 KAI
-1122 TTAIG
+1122 LKVPSVIG
-1127 GSIGTAFKAVPTL
+1127 SFISSG
-1140 LTSDA
+1140 
-1145 TLLGAGTALE
+1145 
-1155 IGATIFTAVLA
+1155 
-1166 GLAAAFAGFH
+1166 AAATAASIFASVAAAVGAAFLGWN
-1176 LGKWIGDKL
+1176 LGKLIGDAIM
-1185 VSDDMKQYKYD
+1185 SDEQKKYAYK

-1204 YDPKEWA
+1204 YDPEEWKQGLADWWVDVEDYWGNKTLKVKTKFEATKEKVAGWWSNV
-1211 QGIKDWWGDVTGK
+1211 KDWWGDKAVSVKSKLSTKASEISKWWK
-1224 NETEGGAGHSFDVKY
+1224 NVKDWWGD
-1239 KVDTSAINKAD
+1239 KALKIKSIFSMDTLKSGINALIRWINSKIID
-1250 KSLKKTRTV
+1250 NLNKISLK
-1259 TTKLKAEKAPDF
+1259 LPKALGGGTLGFNINHIATFETGGTP
-1271 VDGYKKY
+1271 
-1278 FQLQNKTIKANLK
+1278 K
-1291 MIGDIEKL
+1291 MGEL
-1299 REMSKNP
+1299 FYARE
-1306 LLTDK
+1306 
-1311 GKANAIK
+1311 
-1318 KTVELEVKLKQK
+1318 
-1330 NGKALQIDESTL
+1330 NGK
-1342 NVLNNISKKADGG
+1342 
-1355 IFSGGKWR
+1355 
-1363 SIKGYANGGS
+1363 
-1373 PEMGQLFRA
+1373 
-1382 REAGPELVGTINRHT
+1382 PELVGRQGNRT
-1397 AVMNNDQI
+1397 KVINNDQI
-1405 VASVS
+1405 IASTSKGVADAVYN
-1410 DGVFNAL
+1410 VMT
-1417 NPVLTKMVVA
+1417 PVLTSLVVA
-1427 INKMNSAGKGQAL
+1427 INKMNSGNGQAL

-1458 EKFKKTNG
+1458 ERFKKSNG

>member
-36 IGGVDT
+36 IGGVNT

-61 KDAKAAIDGIDK
+61 KDTKAAIDGIDK

-82 TKVNVDTKTGMAAIS
+82 TKVSVDTKTGMAAIS

-106 GKDAK
+106 GKDTK
-111 FDGST
+111 FEGST

-124 KLSAKLDNLAEK
+124 KLSAKLDNLSEK

-168 ALSKKMKE
+168 VLSKKMKE

-184 QINRSDNGGL
+184 QINRSDNVGL
-194 KDTKASQPKTS
+194 KDTKAAQPKTS

-220 TIEETKKAEKSAN
+220 TIEETKKAEKSTN

-253 YSAGDKEWNDAYLA
+253 YSAGDKEWNNAYLA
-267 VEKLN
+267 VEKLD
-272 KKVNDYKEELKS
+272 KKVSDYKEELKT

-307 SSVEQS
+307 ASVEQS
-313 GLGMGTSEWDTAY
+313 GLGMGTSEWDAAY
-326 MALAKVTDEAKRYKA
+326 MALTKVTDEAKRYKA

-348 GITTDITETDS
+348 GITTDIAETDS

-396 ESELKTYKKT
+396 ESELKAYKKT

-414 GSFQKRMIASFS
+414 GTFQSRMISAFS

-439 GSFFSKIKSGFSSQ
+439 GSFFSRIKNGFSSQ

-681 AMNGTLVQLDKF
+681 AMNSTLVQLDKF

-715 TQTYKDDM
+715 TQNYKDDM

-757 NNLTSSKSK
+757 NNLTSSKDN
-766 DNDGTGK
+766 DNDGTGS
-773 GSGTSVGELSNI
+773 GSGTNVGELSNI
-785 GSGSGGK
+785 DSGSGGK

-818 TTLSKAMEDIDW
+818 TTLSNAMEDIDW

-850 LFAGDEGARLFSNLG
+850 LFAGGEGARLFSNLG
-865 KTIANSLNTALTG
+865 STIANSLNTALTG

-886 KWDEFGRNL
+886 NWDEFGRNL
-895 GLGINGFFTSWNAGL
+895 GIGINGFFTTWDAGL
-910 TASTFNNF
+910 TADAFNNMA
-918 VNGILNSMIS
+918 NGVLTAMTSALNRIHW
-928 AINRTDWSLIAKRIG
+928 DLIAKRIG
-943 QLISDIDASGI
+943 ELIKGIDTKGI

-961 VDSIVNA
+961 VNSMVNA
-968 IYTLVSKKQTW
+968 LYTLVSNKETW

-986 SDGINGFFKG
+986 GDGINGFFKG

-1007 SISSTFSGIATTLT
+1007 TISNTFSGFVTTIT
-1021 TALDGVDWKNIGQ
+1021 TALNTVDWDYVGQ
-1034 CIGNFLSGIDF
+1034 CIGDFLSGIDF
-1045 RKVALDFGKLAIA
+1045 GKVAIDLAKLALA

-1063 GKAIKGS
+1063 AKAIKGS
-1070 METAPIETAIIGII
+1070 METAPIETSIIGVLAI
-1084 ATLKF
+1084 LKF
-1089 TGLGKIAFKTLSKK
+1089 TGLGKKIFKTLATKV
-1103 IMKKIAESVGAE
+1103 MTKIAEAIGVESVGVGTIAKAAAKGIG
-1115 TVTVKAI
+1115 KAI
-1122 TTAIG
+1122 LKVPSVIG
-1127 GSIGTAFKAVPTL
+1127 SFISSG
-1140 LTSDA
+1140 
-1145 TLLGAGTALE
+1145 
-1155 IGATIFTAVLA
+1155 
-1166 GLAAAFAGFH
+1166 AAATAASIFASVAAAVGAAFLGWN
-1176 LGKWIGDKL
+1176 LGKLIGDAIM
-1185 VSDDMKQYKYD
+1185 SDEQKKYAYK

-1204 YDPKEWA
+1204 YDPKEWK
-1211 QGIKDWWGDVTGK
+1211 QGLADWWVDVEDYWGNKTLKVKTKFEATKEKVAGWWSNVKDWWGDKAVSVKSKLSTKASEISKWWK
-1224 NETEGGAGHSFDVKY
+1224 NVKDWWGD
-1239 KVDTSAINKAD
+1239 KALKIKSIFSMDTLKSGINALIRWINSKIID
-1250 KSLKKTRTV
+1250 NLNKISLK
-1259 TTKLKAEKAPDF
+1259 LPKALGGGTLGFNINHIATFETGGTP
-1271 VDGYKKY
+1271 
-1278 FQLQNKTIKANLK
+1278 K
-1291 MIGDIEKL
+1291 MGEL
-1299 REMSKNP
+1299 FYARE
-1306 LLTDK
+1306 
-1311 GKANAIK
+1311 
-1318 KTVELEVKLKQK
+1318 
-1330 NGKALQIDESTL
+1330 NGK
-1342 NVLNNISKKADGG
+1342 
-1355 IFSGGKWR
+1355 
-1363 SIKGYANGGS
+1363 
-1373 PEMGQLFRA
+1373 
-1382 REAGPELVGTINRHT
+1382 PELVGRQGNRT
-1397 AVMNNDQI
+1397 KVINNDQI
-1405 VASVS
+1405 IASTSKGVADAVYN
-1410 DGVFNAL
+1410 VMT
-1417 NPVLTKMVVA
+1417 PVLTSLVVA
-1427 INKMNSAGKGQAL
+1427 INKMNSGNGQAL

-1458 EKFKKTNG
+1458 ERFKKSNG

>member
-36 IGGVDT
+36 IGGVNT

-61 KDAKAAIDGIDK
+61 KDTKATIDGIDK

-97 ALQEKFSEI
+97 ALQEKFAEI

-124 KLSAKLDNLAEK
+124 KLSAKLDNLSEK

-141 ATGSASTGKSSFVNM
+141 ATGSASTGKNSFVNM
-156 QYDIAETINKMD
+156 QYDIAKTINKMD
-168 ALSKKMKE
+168 VLSKKMKE
-176 MATSQKQI
+176 IATSQKQI

-194 KDTKASQPKTS
+194 KDTKAAQPKTS

-220 TIEETKKAEKSAN
+220 TIEDTKKAEKSTN

-272 KKVNDYKEELKS
+272 KKVSDYKEELKT
-284 GLNPNLDGISRYTA
+284 GLNPNLDGISRYNA

-307 SSVEQS
+307 ASVEQS
-313 GLGMGTSEWDTAY
+313 GLGMGTSEWDAAY
-326 MALAKVTDEAKRYKA
+326 MALAKVKDEAKRYKA

-374 QSAGIGF
+374 KSAGIGF

-414 GSFQKRMIASFS
+414 GTFQSRMIAAFS

-439 GSFFSKIKSGFSSQ
+439 GSFFARIKSGFSSQ

-576 AKSLQ
+576 AKSMQ
-581 SVFTGTTM
+581 SVFTGTTQ

-603 QEWAHK
+603 EEWAHK
-609 QGIDANI
+609 QGVDANM

-681 AMNGTLVQLDKF
+681 AMNSTLVQLDKF

-715 TQTYKDDM
+715 TQNYKDDM

-757 NNLTSSKSK
+757 NNLTSSKDK
-766 DNDGTGK
+766 DNDGTGN

-837 AGFGTGLASFLNG
+837 AGFGSGLASFLNG
-850 LFAGDEGARLFSNLG
+850 LFAGGEGARLFSDLG
-865 KTIANSLNTALTG
+865 STIANSLNTVLTG

-886 KWDEFGRNL
+886 SWDEFGRNL
-895 GLGINGFFTSWNAGL
+895 GIGINGFFTTWDAGL
-910 TASTFNNF
+910 TADTFNNMA
-918 VNGILNSMIS
+918 NGVLTAMTSALNRIHW
-928 AINRTDWSLIAKRIG
+928 DLIAKRIG
-943 QLISDIDASGI
+943 ELIKEIDTKGI
-954 GENFGKL
+954 GKNFGKL
-961 VDSIVNA
+961 VNSMVNA
-968 IYTLVSKKQTW
+968 LYTLVSNKETW

-986 SDGINGFFKG
+986 GDGINGFFKG

-1007 SISSTFSGIATTLT
+1007 TISNTFSGFATTIT
-1021 TALDGVDWKNIGQ
+1021 TALNTVDWEHVGQ
-1034 CIGNFLSGIDF
+1034 CIGDFLSGIDF
-1045 RKVALDFGKLAIA
+1045 GKVAIDLAKLALA

-1063 GKAIKGS
+1063 AKAIKGS
-1070 METAPIETAIIGII
+1070 METAPIETALIGIF

-1089 TGLGKIAFKTLSKK
+1089 TGLGKWVFSKLASK
-1103 IMKKIAESVGAE
+1103 AMKKIALSLGAE
-1115 TVTVKAI
+1115 EATKA
-1122 TTAIG
+1122 G
-1127 GSIGTAFKAVPTL
+1127 IGTAIAKSVGGALSKVP
-1140 LTSDA
+1140 SVI
-1145 TLLGAGTALE
+1145 GTF
-1155 IGATIFTAVLA
+1155 ISSG
-1166 GLAAAFAGFH
+1166 AAATAASIFASVAAAVVAVFAGWN
-1176 LGKWIGDKL
+1176 LGKAIGEAIM
-1185 VSDDMKQYKYD
+1185 SDEQKKYAYK

-1204 YDPKEWA
+1204 YSPEEWKQGLADWWVDVEDYWGKKTLNVKTKFEATKEKVSGWWDNVKSWWGDKA
-1211 QGIKDWWGDVTGK
+1211 LSVKSKLSTKASEISKWWKNVKDWWGDKALKIKSIFSMETLKKGINTLIGWINGK
-1224 NETEGGAGHSFDVKY
+1224 IIDNL
-1239 KVDTSAINKAD
+1239 NKI
-1250 KSLKKTRTV
+1250 SLKIPKALGGG
-1259 TTKLKAEKAPDF
+1259 KLGFNISHISTFETGGTP
-1271 VDGYKKY
+1271 
-1278 FQLQNKTIKANLK
+1278 K
-1291 MIGDIEKL
+1291 MGEL
-1299 REMSKNP
+1299 FYARE
-1306 LLTDK
+1306 
-1311 GKANAIK
+1311 
-1318 KTVELEVKLKQK
+1318 
-1330 NGKALQIDESTL
+1330 NGK
-1342 NVLNNISKKADGG
+1342 
-1355 IFSGGKWR
+1355 
-1363 SIKGYANGGS
+1363 
-1373 PEMGQLFRA
+1373 
-1382 REAGPELVGTINRHT
+1382 PELVGRQGNRT
-1397 AVMNNDQI
+1397 KVINNDQI
-1405 VASVS
+1405 IESTSKGVADAVYN
-1410 DGVFNAL
+1410 VMT
-1417 NPVLTKMVVA
+1417 PVLTSLVVA
-1427 INKMNSAGKGQAL
+1427 INKMNSGNGQAL

-1458 EKFKKTNG
+1458 ERFKKTNG

>member
-61 KDAKAAIDGIDK
+61 KDTKAAIDGIDK

-82 TKVNVDTKTGMAAIS
+82 TKVSVDTKTGMAAIS
-97 ALQEKFSEI
+97 TLQEKFSEI
-106 GKDAK
+106 GKDTK
-111 FDGST
+111 FEGST

-124 KLSAKLDNLAEK
+124 KLSAKLDNLSEK

-194 KDTKASQPKTS
+194 KDTKAAQPKTS

-267 VEKLN
+267 VEKLD
-272 KKVNDYKEELKS
+272 KKVSDYKEELKS

-307 SSVEQS
+307 ASVEQS
-313 GLGMGTSEWDTAY
+313 GLGMGTSEWDAAY
-326 MALAKVTDEAKRYKA
+326 MALTKVTDEAKRYKA

-414 GSFQKRMIASFS
+414 GSFQKRMIAAFS

-439 GSFFSKIKSGFSSQ
+439 GSFFSRIKNGFSSQ

-571 DQEKV
+571 DKEKV
-576 AKSLQ
+576 AKSMQ
-581 SVFTGTTM
+581 SVFTGTTQ

-681 AMNGTLVQLDKF
+681 AMNSTLVQLDKF

-715 TQTYKDDM
+715 TQNYKDDM

-757 NNLTSSKSK
+757 NNLTSSKGK
-766 DNDGTGK
+766 DNDGDGK

-850 LFAGDEGARLFSNLG
+850 LFAGGEGARLFSDLG
-865 KTIANSLNTALTG
+865 STIANSLNTVLTG

-886 KWDEFGRNL
+886 SWDEFGRNL
-895 GLGINGFFTSWNAGL
+895 GIGINGFFTTWDAGL
-910 TASTFNNF
+910 TADTFNNMA
-918 VNGILNSMIS
+918 NGVLTAITSALNRIHW
-928 AINRTDWSLIAKRIG
+928 DLIAKRIG
-943 QLISDIDASGI
+943 ELIKGIDTKGI

-961 VDSIVNA
+961 VNSIVNA
-968 IYTLVSKKQTW
+968 LYTLVSNKETW

-986 SDGINGFFKG
+986 GDGINGFFKG

-1007 SISSTFSGIATTLT
+1007 TISNTFSGFVTTIT
-1021 TALDGVDWKNIGQ
+1021 TALNTVDWEYVGQ
-1034 CIGNFLSGIDF
+1034 CIGDFISGI
-1045 RKVALDFGKLAIA
+1045 KFGKIAFNLLKLAKALATAIA
-1058 IGKAI
+1058 
-1063 GKAIKGS
+1063 KAIKGS
-1070 METAPIETAIIGII
+1070 METAPIETALIGVF
-1084 ATLKF
+1084 AFLKF
-1089 TGLGKIAFKTLSKK
+1089 TGLGKWVFGKLASKV
-1103 IMKKIAESVGAE
+1103 MKKIALSLGAE
-1115 TVTVKAI
+1115 AATKA
-1122 TTAIG
+1122 G
-1127 GSIGTAFKAVPTL
+1127 IGTAIAKSVGGAVSKVPAAIGTFM
-1140 LTSDA
+1140 SSGAAA
-1145 TLLGAGTALE
+1145 TAASVLGGVVAAL
-1155 IGATIFTAVLA
+1155 G
-1166 GLAAAFAGFH
+1166 AAFAGFH
-1176 LGKWIGDKL
+1176 LGKWIGQKL
-1185 VSDDMKQYKYD
+1185 TSDDMKQYQYD

-1211 QGIKDWWGDVTGK
+1211 QGIKDWWKDATGQ
-1224 NETEGGAGHSFDVKY
+1224 NEEEGGGGHSFDVKY
-1239 KVDTSAINKAD
+1239 KVDASAVNKAD
-1250 KSLKKTRTV
+1250 ESLKKTRTV

-1311 GKANAIK
+1311 GKANTIK

-1355 IFSGGKWR
+1355 IFSGGKWK
-1363 SIKGYANGGS
+1363 SIKGYAGGGV
-1373 PEMGQLFRA
+1373 PNMGQVFMA

-1427 INKMNSAGKGQAL
+1427 INKMNSAGNGQAL

-1458 EKFKKTNG
+1458 ERFKKANG

>member
-19 NAALDSLIK
+19 NAALDSIIK

-61 KDAKAAIDGIDK
+61 KDAKSAIDGIDK

-111 FDGST
+111 FNGST

-124 KLSAKLDNLAEK
+124 KLSAELDNLAEK

-141 ATGSASTGKSSFVNM
+141 ATGSASTGKGSFVNM

-184 QINRSDNGGL
+184 QINRSDNGSL
-194 KDTKASQPKTS
+194 KDTKAAQPKTS

-220 TIEETKKAEKSAN
+220 TIEETKKAEKSTN

-267 VEKLN
+267 VEKLV
-272 KKVNDYKEELKS
+272 KKVRDYKEELKS

-307 SSVEQS
+307 ASVEQS

-326 MALAKVTDEAKRYKA
+326 MALVKVTDEADRYKA

-396 ESELKTYKKT
+396 ESELETYKKT
-406 LNDTGKDA
+406 LIDTGKDA
-414 GSFQKRMIASFS
+414 GSFQKRMIAAFS

-439 GSFFSKIKSGFSSQ
+439 GSFFSRIKNGFSSQ

-571 DQEKV
+571 DQEKI
-576 AKSLQ
+576 AKSMQ
-581 SVFTGTTM
+581 SVFTGTTQ

-654 RMLKQNFQQLGSTIG
+654 RMLQQNFQQLGSTIG

-681 AMNGTLVQLDKF
+681 AMNSTLVQLDKF

-715 TQTYKDDM
+715 TQNYKDDM

-757 NNLTSSKSK
+757 NNLTSSKGK
-766 DNDGTGK
+766 DNDGAGK
-773 GSGTSVGELSNI
+773 GSGTSVGDLSNI

-818 TTLSKAMEDIDW
+818 TTLSNAMEDIDW

-850 LFAGDEGARLFSNLG
+850 LFAGGEGARLFSDLG
-865 KTIANSLNTALTG
+865 GTIANSLNTVLTG

-886 KWDEFGRNL
+886 SWDEFGRNL
-895 GLGINGFFTSWNAGL
+895 GIGINGFFTTWDAGL
-910 TASTFNNF
+910 TADTFNNM
-918 VNGILNSMIS
+918 VNGVLTAITSALNRIHW
-928 AINRTDWSLIAKRIG
+928 DLIAKRIG
-943 QLISDIDASGI
+943 ELIKGIDAKGI

-961 VDSIVNA
+961 VNSMVNA
-968 IYTLVSKKQTW
+968 LYTLVSNKETW

-986 SDGINGFFKG
+986 GDGINGFFKG

-1007 SISSTFSGIATTLT
+1007 TISNTFSGFATTIT
-1021 TALDGVDWKNIGQ
+1021 TALNTVDWDYVGQ
-1034 CIGNFLSGIDF
+1034 CIGDFLSGIDF
-1045 RKVALDFGKLAIA
+1045 GKVAIDLAKLALA
-1058 IGKAI
+1058 VGKAI
-1063 GKAIKGS
+1063 AKAIKGS
-1070 METAPIETAIIGII
+1070 MEIAPIETSIIGIFTI
-1084 ATLKF
+1084 LKF
-1089 TGLGKIAFKTLSKK
+1089 TGLGKTIFKTLATKV
-1103 IMKKIAESVGAE
+1103 MTKIAEAIGVESVGVGTIAKAA
-1115 TVTVKAI
+1115 VKGIGKAI
-1122 TTAIG
+1122 TKVPSVIGTFISSGAAATAASILASVAAAVGAAFVGWNIGKAIG
-1127 GSIGTAFKAVPTL
+1127 EAIM
-1140 LTSDA
+1140 SDEQKKYA
-1145 TLLGAGTALE
+1145 
-1155 IGATIFTAVLA
+1155 
-1166 GLAAAFAGFH
+1166 
-1176 LGKWIGDKL
+1176 
-1185 VSDDMKQYKYD
+1185 YK

-1204 YDPKEWA
+1204 YSPEEWKQGLADWWVDVEDYWGKKTLKVKTKFEATKEKVAGWWSNV
-1211 QGIKDWWGDVTGK
+1211 KDWWGDKAVSVKSKLATKASEISKWWK
-1224 NETEGGAGHSFDVKY
+1224 NVKDWWGD
-1239 KVDTSAINKAD
+1239 KALKIKSIFSMDTLKSGINTLIGWINSKIID
-1250 KSLKKTRTV
+1250 NLNKISLKLPKALGGKTLGFNINHIATFE
-1259 TTKLKAEKAPDF
+1259 TGGTP
-1271 VDGYKKY
+1271 
-1278 FQLQNKTIKANLK
+1278 K
-1291 MIGDIEKL
+1291 MGEL
-1299 REMSKNP
+1299 FYARE
-1306 LLTDK
+1306 
-1311 GKANAIK
+1311 
-1318 KTVELEVKLKQK
+1318 
-1330 NGKALQIDESTL
+1330 NGK
-1342 NVLNNISKKADGG
+1342 
-1355 IFSGGKWR
+1355 
-1363 SIKGYANGGS
+1363 
-1373 PEMGQLFRA
+1373 
-1382 REAGPELVGTINRHT
+1382 PELVGRQGNRT
-1397 AVMNNDQI
+1397 KVINNDQI
-1405 VASVS
+1405 IASTSKGVADAVYN
-1410 DGVFNAL
+1410 VMT
-1417 NPVLTKMVVA
+1417 PVLTSLVVA
-1427 INKMNSAGKGQAL
+1427 INKMNSGNGQAL

>member
-168 ALSKKMKE
+168 VLSKKMKE

-194 KDTKASQPKTS
+194 KDAKSALPKNS

-220 TIEETKKAEKSAN
+220 TIEETKKAEKSTN

-307 SSVEQS
+307 ASVEQS

-381 GNEGFDKSYQELVKA
+381 GNDGFDKSYQELVKA

-414 GSFQKRMIASFS
+414 GSFQKRMIAAFS

-439 GSFFSKIKSGFSSQ
+439 GSFFSKIKSGFASQ

-501 DVGFGKYKSKIED
+501 DVGFGKYKRKIED

-681 AMNGTLVQLDKF
+681 AMNGTLIQLDKF

-757 NNLTSSKSK
+757 NNLTSSKDK
-766 DNDGTGK
+766 DNDGTGN

-818 TTLSKAMEDIDW
+818 TTLSNAMEDIDW

-850 LFAGDEGARLFSNLG
+850 LFAGGEGARLFSDLG
-865 KTIANSLNTALTG
+865 GTIANSLNTVLTG

-886 KWDEFGRNL
+886 SWDEFGRNL
-895 GLGINGFFTSWNAGL
+895 GIGINGFFTTWDAGL
-910 TASTFNNF
+910 TADTFNNM
-918 VNGILNSMIS
+918 VNGVLTAMTSALNRIHW
-928 AINRTDWSLIAKRIG
+928 DLIAKRIG
-943 QLISDIDASGI
+943 ELIKGIDTKGI

-961 VDSIVNA
+961 VNSMVNA
-968 IYTLVSKKQTW
+968 LYTLVSNKETW

-986 SDGINGFFKG
+986 GDGINGFFKG

-1007 SISSTFSGIATTLT
+1007 TISNTFSGFANTIT
-1021 TALDGVDWKNIGQ
+1021 TALNTVDWEYVGQ
-1034 CIGNFLSGIDF
+1034 CIGDFISGIDF
-1045 RKVALDFGKLAIA
+1045 GKVTIDLAKLALSV
-1058 IGKAI
+1058 GKAI
-1063 GKAIKGS
+1063 AKAIKGS
-1070 METAPIETAIIGII
+1070 METAPIETSIIGIFAI
-1084 ATLKF
+1084 LKF
-1089 TGLGKIAFKTLSKK
+1089 TGLGKTIFKTLATKV
-1103 IMKKIAESVGAE
+1103 MTKIAEAIGVESVGVGTIAKAAAKGIG
-1115 TVTVKAI
+1115 KAI
-1122 TTAIG
+1122 LKVPSVIG
-1127 GSIGTAFKAVPTL
+1127 RFISSG
-1140 LTSDA
+1140 
-1145 TLLGAGTALE
+1145 
-1155 IGATIFTAVLA
+1155 
-1166 GLAAAFAGFH
+1166 AAATAASIFASVAAAVGAAFLGWN
-1176 LGKWIGDKL
+1176 LGKLIGDAIM
-1185 VSDDMKQYKYD
+1185 SDEQKKYAYK

-1204 YDPKEWA
+1204 YSPEEWKQGLADWWVDVEDYWGKKTLKVKTKFEATKEKVAGWWSNV
-1211 QGIKDWWGDVTGK
+1211 KDWWGDKAVSVKSKLSTKASEISKWWK
-1224 NETEGGAGHSFDVKY
+1224 NVKDWWGD
-1239 KVDTSAINKAD
+1239 KALKIKSIFSMDTLKSGINTLIGWINSKIID
-1250 KSLKKTRTV
+1250 NLNKISLKLPKALGGKTLGFNINHIATFE
-1259 TTKLKAEKAPDF
+1259 TGGTP
-1271 VDGYKKY
+1271 
-1278 FQLQNKTIKANLK
+1278 K
-1291 MIGDIEKL
+1291 MGEL
-1299 REMSKNP
+1299 FYARE
-1306 LLTDK
+1306 
-1311 GKANAIK
+1311 
-1318 KTVELEVKLKQK
+1318 
-1330 NGKALQIDESTL
+1330 NGK
-1342 NVLNNISKKADGG
+1342 
-1355 IFSGGKWR
+1355 
-1363 SIKGYANGGS
+1363 
-1373 PEMGQLFRA
+1373 
-1382 REAGPELVGTINRHT
+1382 PELVGRNGNRT
-1397 AVMNNDQI
+1397 KVINNDQI
-1405 VASVS
+1405 IASTSKGVADAVYN
-1410 DGVFNAL
+1410 VMT
-1417 NPVLTKMVVA
+1417 PVLTSLVVA
-1427 INKMNSAGKGQAL
+1427 INKMNSGKGQAL

-1458 EKFKKTNG
+1458 ERFKKTNG

>member
-156 QYDIAETINKMD
+156 QYDIAKTINKMD

-194 KDTKASQPKTS
+194 KDTKAAQPKTS

-267 VEKLN
+267 VEKLD
-272 KKVNDYKEELKS
+272 KKVSDYKEELKS

-307 SSVEQS
+307 ASVEQS

-368 ANLKKM
+368 ANLKKA

-396 ESELKTYKKT
+396 ESELKAYKKT

-414 GSFQKRMIASFS
+414 GSFQKRMIAAFS

-439 GSFFSKIKSGFSSQ
+439 GSFFSRIKNGFSSQ

-571 DQEKV
+571 DQEKI
-576 AKSLQ
+576 AKSMQ
-581 SVFTGTTM
+581 SVFTGTTQ

-603 QEWAHK
+603 EEWAHK
-609 QGIDANI
+609 QGVDANM

-681 AMNGTLVQLDKF
+681 AMNSTLVQLDKF

-757 NNLTSSKSK
+757 NNLTSSKGK
-766 DNDGTGK
+766 DNDGDGK

-818 TTLSKAMEDIDW
+818 TTLSNAMEDIDW

-850 LFAGDEGARLFSNLG
+850 LFAGGEGARLFSDLG
-865 KTIANSLNTALTG
+865 STIANSLNTVLTG

-886 KWDEFGRNL
+886 SWDEFGRNL
-895 GLGINGFFTSWNAGL
+895 GIGINGFFTTWDAGL
-910 TASTFNNF
+910 TADTFNNMA
-918 VNGILNSMIS
+918 NGVLTAITSALNRIHW
-928 AINRTDWSLIAKRIG
+928 DLIAKRIG
-943 QLISDIDASGI
+943 ELIKGIDAKGI

-961 VDSIVNA
+961 VNSMVNA
-968 IYTLVSKKQTW
+968 LYTLVSNKETW

-986 SDGINGFFKG
+986 GDGINGFFKG

-1007 SISSTFSGIATTLT
+1007 TISNTFSGFVTTIT
-1021 TALDGVDWKNIGQ
+1021 TALNTVDWDYVGQ
-1034 CIGNFLSGIDF
+1034 CIGDFLSGIDF
-1045 RKVALDFGKLAIA
+1045 GKVAIDLAKLALA
-1058 IGKAI
+1058 VGKAI
-1063 GKAIKGS
+1063 AKSIKGS
-1070 METAPIETAIIGII
+1070 METAPIETSIIGIFGI
-1084 ATLKF
+1084 LKF
-1089 TGLGKIAFKTLSKK
+1089 TGLGKWVFNKLASKV
-1103 IMKKIAESVGAE
+1103 MAKIALSLGVEEA
-1115 TVTVKAI
+1115 TKA
-1122 TTAIG
+1122 G
-1127 GSIGTAFKAVPTL
+1127 IGTAIAKSVGGALSKVP
-1140 LTSDA
+1140 
-1145 TLLGAGTALE
+1145 
-1155 IGATIFTAVLA
+1155 ATIGTFISS
-1166 GLAAAFAGFH
+1166 GAAATAASIFGSVAAAVGAAF
-1176 LGKWIGDKL
+1176 LGWNIGKLIGDAIM
-1185 VSDDMKQYKYD
+1185 SDEQKKYAYK

-1204 YDPKEWA
+1204 YSPEEWKQGLADWWVDVEDYWGKKTLKVKTKFEATKEKVAGWWSNVKEWWGDKA
-1211 QGIKDWWGDVTGK
+1211 ISVKSKLSTKASEISKWWKNVKDWWGDK
-1224 NETEGGAGHSFDVKY
+1224 ALKIKSIFSM
-1239 KVDTSAINKAD
+1239 DTLKSGLNMLIGWINSKIID
-1250 KSLKKTRTV
+1250 NLNKISLKLPKALGGKTLGFNINHIATFE
-1259 TTKLKAEKAPDF
+1259 TGGTP
-1271 VDGYKKY
+1271 
-1278 FQLQNKTIKANLK
+1278 K
-1291 MIGDIEKL
+1291 MGEL
-1299 REMSKNP
+1299 FYARE
-1306 LLTDK
+1306 
-1311 GKANAIK
+1311 
-1318 KTVELEVKLKQK
+1318 
-1330 NGKALQIDESTL
+1330 NGK
-1342 NVLNNISKKADGG
+1342 
-1355 IFSGGKWR
+1355 
-1363 SIKGYANGGS
+1363 
-1373 PEMGQLFRA
+1373 
-1382 REAGPELVGTINRHT
+1382 PELVGRQGNRSK
-1397 AVMNNDQI
+1397 VINNDQI
-1405 VASVS
+1405 IASTSKGVADAVYN
-1410 DGVFNAL
+1410 VMT
-1417 NPVLTKMVVA
+1417 PVLTSLVVA
-1427 INKMNSAGKGQAL
+1427 INKMNSGNGQAL

-1458 EKFKKTNG
+1458 ERFKKSNG

>member
-194 KDTKASQPKTS
+194 KDTKAAQPKTS

-267 VEKLN
+267 VEKLD
-272 KKVNDYKEELKS
+272 KKVSDYKEELKT

-307 SSVEQS
+307 ASVEQS

-414 GSFQKRMIASFS
+414 GSFQKRMISAFS

-439 GSFFSKIKSGFSSQ
+439 GSFFSRIKNGFSSQ

-681 AMNGTLVQLDKF
+681 AMNSTLVQLDKF

-715 TQTYKDDM
+715 TQNYKDDM

-757 NNLTSSKSK
+757 NNLTSSKGK
-766 DNDGTGK
+766 DNDGTGN
-773 GSGTSVGELSNI
+773 GSGTSVGDLSNI

-818 TTLSKAMEDIDW
+818 TTLSNAMEDIDW

-850 LFAGDEGARLFSNLG
+850 LFAGGEGARLFSDLG
-865 KTIANSLNTALTG
+865 GTIANSLNTVLTG

-886 KWDEFGRNL
+886 SWDEFGRNF
-895 GLGINGFFTSWNAGL
+895 GIGINGFFTTWDAGL
-910 TASTFNNF
+910 TADTFNNMA
-918 VNGILNSMIS
+918 NGVLTAMTSALNRIHW
-928 AINRTDWSLIAKRIG
+928 DLIAKRIG
-943 QLISDIDASGI
+943 ELIKGIDTKGI

-961 VDSIVNA
+961 VNSMVNA
-968 IYTLVSKKQTW
+968 LYTLVSNKETW

-986 SDGINGFFKG
+986 GDGINGFFKG

-1007 SISSTFSGIATTLT
+1007 TISNTFSGFVTTIT
-1021 TALDGVDWKNIGQ
+1021 TALNTVDWDYVGQ
-1034 CIGNFLSGIDF
+1034 CIGDFLSGIDF
-1045 RKVALDFGKLAIA
+1045 GKVAIDLAKLALA

-1063 GKAIKGS
+1063 AKAIKGS
-1070 METAPIETAIIGII
+1070 METAPIETSIIGVLAI
-1084 ATLKF
+1084 LKF
-1089 TGLGKIAFKTLSKK
+1089 TGLGKEIFKTLATKV
-1103 IMKKIAESVGAE
+1103 MTKIAEAIGVESVGVGTIAKAAAKGIG
-1115 TVTVKAI
+1115 KAI
-1122 TTAIG
+1122 LKVPSVIG
-1127 GSIGTAFKAVPTL
+1127 SFISSG
-1140 LTSDA
+1140 
-1145 TLLGAGTALE
+1145 
-1155 IGATIFTAVLA
+1155 
-1166 GLAAAFAGFH
+1166 AAATAASIFASVAAAVGAAFLGWN
-1176 LGKWIGDKL
+1176 LGKLIGDAIM
-1185 VSDDMKQYKYD
+1185 SDEQKKYAYK

-1204 YDPKEWA
+1204 YDPEEWKQGLADWWVDVEDYWGNKTLKVKTKFEATKEKVAGWWSNV
-1211 QGIKDWWGDVTGK
+1211 KDWWGDKAVSVKSKLSTKASEISKWWK
-1224 NETEGGAGHSFDVKY
+1224 NVKDWWGD
-1239 KVDTSAINKAD
+1239 KALKIKSIFSMDTLKSGINALIRWINSKIID
-1250 KSLKKTRTV
+1250 NLNKISLK
-1259 TTKLKAEKAPDF
+1259 LPKALGGGTLGFNINHIATFETGGTP
-1271 VDGYKKY
+1271 
-1278 FQLQNKTIKANLK
+1278 K
-1291 MIGDIEKL
+1291 MGEL
-1299 REMSKNP
+1299 FCARE
-1306 LLTDK
+1306 
-1311 GKANAIK
+1311 
-1318 KTVELEVKLKQK
+1318 
-1330 NGKALQIDESTL
+1330 NGK
-1342 NVLNNISKKADGG
+1342 
-1355 IFSGGKWR
+1355 
-1363 SIKGYANGGS
+1363 
-1373 PEMGQLFRA
+1373 
-1382 REAGPELVGTINRHT
+1382 PELVGRQGNRT
-1397 AVMNNDQI
+1397 KVINNDQI
-1405 VASVS
+1405 IASTSKGVADAVYN
-1410 DGVFNAL
+1410 VMT
-1417 NPVLTKMVVA
+1417 PVLTSLVVA
-1427 INKMNSAGKGQAL
+1427 INKMNSGNGQAL

-1458 EKFKKTNG
+1458 ERFKKSNG